1 MKDQNAI
8 RHMGRSIP
16 MREASPLLRG
26 QGTYVGDLRFPGM
39 LHAAVLRSPH
49 AHAQIRSI
57 DASGAV
63 AMAGVVR
70 VLTGE
75 DIREAIEPFPSS
87 FEFHPRPW
95 LEAIKPVLK
104 GPRARVLALGKVRYV
119 GEPVAMV
126 VAEDRYLAED
136 ALDGIAVDYEEL
148 PPLVDPEAALEPDAV
163 RVHEDAEDNVVFHF
177 SIAKGDVERAL
188 EDAPHRIRERLHHR
202 RHGGIPMEGRGVVA
216 TAEAKHRRLTVWS
229 STQVPHSVRRQIA
242 AQLGLA
248 EETIRVVAPHVGGGF
263 GPKVLVYPE
272 EVLVPFLALEL
283 GRPVQWV
290 EDRREHFVSTA
301 HARDQIHYVEVGFD
315 DDGRILGLKDRFLLD
330 NGAYNPMGLTD
341 AYNTSAHL
349 QGPYRIPS
357 LAVTGTCVATNK
369 VPNAPYRGAGRPEAV
384 FVMERCIDRIAG
396 ELGLDP
402 AEVRFRN
409 FVQPEEIP
417 YDAGVL
423 YRDGEPVRYDNG
435 DFPGTLRK
443 ALDACRYEEVRAGQ
457 KEAARYREARRDRQ
471 AARGGGALR
480 DADAAAGSSD
490 PMQEVQGALRDPD
503 AGHEGLR
510 DGQSPRDGRYPGV
523 GIGFYTEGTGVGSF
537 EGARVEVDSWGKLL
551 VSVGASGHGQG
562 HETVF
567 AQLTADLWGVTPED
581 VTVVGGDTDA
591 IRYGV
596 GTFASRSTVN
606 AGTAIHE
613 ASGRLKAKVFEL
625 AGHLLEANPDDLTT
639 RDGRVFVEER
649 PDHGVSLAELAGAA
663 VPGWATK
670 LPEGMEPRLEATY
683 YYVPQTVT
691 WAHAAHVAVVEVDA
705 DTGEVTLLDY
715 AVAHDSG
722 PAINPLF
729 VEGQVRGGVAQGI
742 GGALYEEFVYDE
754 LGQLLTGTFMDYL
767 LPSCGEVPAIKQVHL
782 ETPSPL
788 NPLGLKGIGE
798 GGAIAPPVAVA
809 NAVVD
814 ALRPLGGIEISETP
828 VTPERVLALIR
839 RHRIA

>member
-1 MKDQNAI
+1 MKDQGTI

-16 MREASPLLRG
+16 MREAEPLLRG
-26 QGTYVGDLRFPGM
+26 KGTYVSDLRLPGM

-49 AHAQIRSI
+49 AHARIQAI
-57 DASGAV
+57 DVSAAL
-63 AMAGVVR
+63 AMPGVVR

-75 DIREAIEPFPSS
+75 DIRDAIEPFPSS
-87 FEFHPRPW
+87 FEFHPAPW

-136 ALDGIAVDYEEL
+136 ALDGIVVDYEAL
-148 PPLVDPEAALEPDAV
+148 PPVVDPEAALEPDAV
-163 RVHEDAEDNVVFHF
+163 RIHEDAGDNVVFHF
-177 SIAKGDVERAL
+177 SIAKGNPDRAL
-188 EDAPHRIRERLHHR
+188 ADAPHRIKERLHHR

-216 TAEAKHRRLTVWS
+216 MAEVKPRRLTVWS

-242 AQLGLA
+242 GQLGMA
-248 EETIRVVAPHVGGGF
+248 EETVRVVAPHVGGGF

-272 EVLVPFLALEL
+272 EVLVPYLALEL
-283 GRPVQWV
+283 GRPVQWI
-290 EDRREHFVSTA
+290 EDRREHFISTA
-301 HARDQIHYVEVGFD
+301 HARDQIHYVELGFD
-315 DDGRILGLKDRFLLD
+315 GDGRILALKDRFLLD

-349 QGPYRIPS
+349 QGPYRIPN
-357 LAVTGTCVATNK
+357 LAVTGTCVSTNK

-396 ELGLDP
+396 ELDLDP

-409 FVQPEEIP
+409 LVQPEEIP
-417 YDAGVL
+417 YDAGIL
-423 YRDGEPVRYDNG
+423 YRDGQPVRYDNG
-435 DFPGTLRK
+435 DFPATLAK
-443 ALDACRYEEVRAGQ
+443 AMEACGYHEVRTRQ
-457 KEAARYREARRDRQ
+457 NDAAKDREAVRNGRTTREGDTGTDADVQRERIVRRDGK
-471 AARGGGALR
+471 A
-480 DADAAAGSSD
+480 
-490 PMQEVQGALRDPD
+490 
-503 AGHEGLR
+503 
-510 DGQSPRDGRYPGV
+510 PRDGRYIGV

-537 EGARVEVDSWGKLL
+537 EGARVEVDSSGKLL

-567 AQLTADLWGVTPED
+567 SQLTADLWGVTPED

-613 ASGRLKAKVFEL
+613 ATRRLKTKVFEL

-639 RDGRVFVEER
+639 RDGRVFVAER
-649 PDHGVSLAELAGAA
+649 PDRGVSLAELAAAA

-670 LPEGMEPRLEATY
+670 LPEGMEPNLEATY

-705 DTGEVTLLDY
+705 GTGEVKLLDY

-754 LGQLLTGTFMDYL
+754 MGQLLTGTFLDYL
-767 LPSCGEVPAIKQVHL
+767 MPTCGEVPAIKQVHL

-814 ALRPLGGIEISETP
+814 ALRPLGGIQISETP

-839 RHRIA
+839 RHRNG

>member
-1 MKDQNAI
+1 
-8 RHMGRSIP
+8 MGRSIP
-16 MREASPLLRG
+16 MREAEPLLRG
-26 QGTYVGDLRFPGM
+26 HGTYVSDLRLPGM

-49 AHAQIRSI
+49 AHARIRGI
-57 DASGAV
+57 DTSAALT
-63 AMAGVVR
+63 MPGVVR
-70 VLTGE
+70 VLAGE
-75 DIREAIEPFPSS
+75 DIRDAIEPFPSS
-87 FEFHPRPW
+87 FEFHPPPW
-95 LEAIKPVLK
+95 LDAVKPVLK
-104 GPRARVLALGKVRYV
+104 GPRARVLALGKVHYV

-126 VAEDRYLAED
+126 VAEDRYRAED
-136 ALDGIAVDYEEL
+136 ALDGIAVDYEPL
-148 PPLVDPEAALEPDAV
+148 PPVVDPEAALEPDAGL
-163 RVHEDAEDNVVFHF
+163 VHDDAGDNVVFRF

-188 EDAPHRIRERLHHR
+188 ENAPHRIEERLHHR
-202 RHGGIPMEGRGVVA
+202 RHGGVPMEGRGVLA
-216 TAEAKHRRLTVWS
+216 TVEVKPRRLTVWS

-272 EVLVPFLALEL
+272 EVLVPYLSLEL
-283 GRPVQWV
+283 GRPVQWI
-290 EDRREHFVSTA
+290 EDRREHFISTA
-301 HARDQIHYVEVGFD
+301 HARDQIHYVELAFD
-315 DDGRILGLKDRFLLD
+315 EDGRILALKDRFLLD

-417 YDAGVL
+417 YDAGIL

-435 DFPGTLRK
+435 DFPATLTK
-443 ALDACRYEEVRAGQ
+443 AMDACRYRDVRARQ
-457 KEAARYREARRDRQ
+457 QEAQR
-471 AARGGGALR
+471 
-480 DADAAAGSSD
+480 AG
-490 PMQEVQGALRDPD
+490 R
-503 AGHEGLR
+503 HI
-510 DGQSPRDGRYPGV
+510 GV

-537 EGARVEVDSWGKLL
+537 EGARVEVDSSGKLL

-567 AQLTADLWGVTPED
+567 AQLAADLWGVTPED

-591 IRYGV
+591 IRYGC

-613 ASGRLKAKVFEL
+613 ATRRLKEKVFEL

-639 RDGRVFVEER
+639 RGGRVFVEER

-663 VPGWATK
+663 VPGWASR
-670 LPEGMEPRLEATY
+670 LPEGMEPNLEASY

-691 WAHAAHVAVVEVDA
+691 WANAAHLAVVEVDSG
-705 DTGEVTLLDY
+705 TGEVRLLDY

-754 LGQLLTGTFMDYL
+754 LGQLLTGTLLDYL
-767 LPSCGEVPAIKQVHL
+767 LPGCGEIPNIRQVHL

-798 GGAIAPPVAVA
+798 GGAIAPPVAIA

-814 ALRPLGGIEISETP
+814 ALRPLGVEISETP
-828 VTPERVLALIR
+828 VTPERLLALIR
-839 RHRIA
+839 GQRTR

>member
-1 MKDQNAI
+1 
-8 RHMGRSIP
+8 MGRSIP
-16 MREASPLLRG
+16 MREAEPLLRG
-26 QGTYVGDLRFPGM
+26 QGTYVSDLRFPGM

-49 AHAQIRSI
+49 AHARIRGI
-57 DASGAV
+57 DVGTALT
-63 AMAGVVR
+63 MPGVVR
-70 VLTGE
+70 VLAGE
-75 DIREAIEPFPSS
+75 DVRDAIEPFPSS
-87 FEFHPRPW
+87 FEFHPPPW
-95 LEAIKPVLK
+95 LDAVKPVLK
-104 GPRARVLALGKVRYV
+104 GPRARVLALGKVHYV
-119 GEPVAMV
+119 GEPVAV
-126 VAEDRYLAED
+126 AVAEDRYRAED
-136 ALDGIAVDYEEL
+136 ALDGIAVDYETL
-148 PPLVDPEAALEPDAV
+148 PPVVDPEAALEPDAV
-163 RVHEDAEDNVVFHF
+163 RVHDDAGDNVVFRF
-177 SIAKGDVERAL
+177 SIAKGDVDRAF
-188 EDAPHRIRERLHHR
+188 ETAPHRIEERLHHR
-202 RHGGIPMEGRGVVA
+202 RHSGVPMEGRGVLA
-216 TAEAKHRRLTVWS
+216 MAEVKPRRLTVWS

-242 AQLGLA
+242 SQLGLA

-272 EVLVPFLALEL
+272 EVLAPYLALEL
-283 GRPVQWV
+283 GRPVQWI
-290 EDRREHFVSTA
+290 EDRREHFISTA
-301 HARDQIHYVEVGFD
+301 HARDQIHYVDLAFD
-315 DDGRILGLKDRFLLD
+315 EDGRILALKDRFLLD

-369 VPNAPYRGAGRPEAV
+369 VPNAPYRGAGRPEAA

-409 FVQPEEIP
+409 FVRPEEIP
-417 YDAGVL
+417 YDAGIL
-423 YRDGEPVRYDNG
+423 YRDGEPVCYDNG
-435 DFPGTLRK
+435 DFPATLTK
-443 ALDACRYEEVRAGQ
+443 AMDACRYHDVRARQ
-457 KEAARYREARRDRQ
+457 KEAQR
-471 AARGGGALR
+471 
-480 DADAAAGSSD
+480 AG
-490 PMQEVQGALRDPD
+490 R
-503 AGHEGLR
+503 HI
-510 DGQSPRDGRYPGV
+510 GV
-523 GIGFYTEGTGVGSF
+523 GIGCYTEGTGVGSF
-537 EGARVEVDSWGKLL
+537 EGARVEVDSSGKLL

-567 AQLTADLWGVTPED
+567 AQLAADLWGVTPED

-591 IRYGV
+591 IRYGC

-613 ASGRLKAKVFEL
+613 ATRRLKGKVFEL

-663 VPGWATK
+663 VPGWASR
-670 LPEGMEPRLEATY
+670 LPEGMEPNLEASY

-691 WAHAAHVAVVEVDA
+691 WANAAHVAVVEVDPG
-705 DTGEVTLLDY
+705 TGEVKILDY

-754 LGQLLTGTFMDYL
+754 LGQLLTGTFLDYL
-767 LPSCGEVPAIKQVHL
+767 LPGCDEVPNIRQVHL

-814 ALRPLGGIEISETP
+814 ALRPLGGVEVSETP

-839 RHRIA
+839 RHRAGQGRRSGRRLAVAVPPC

>member
-1 MKDQNAI
+1 MKDQGVK

-16 MREASPLLRG
+16 MREAEPLLRG
-26 QGTYVGDLRFPGM
+26 HGTYVSDLRFPGM
-39 LHAAVLRSPH
+39 FHAAVLRSPH
-49 AHAQIRSI
+49 AHARITNI
-57 DASGAV
+57 DVSGAL
-63 AMAGVVR
+63 AMPGVVR

-75 DIREAIEPFPSS
+75 DIRDAIAPFPPS
-87 FEFHPRPW
+87 FEFHPPPW

-104 GPRARVLALGKVRYV
+104 GPRARVLALGKVHYV

-136 ALDGIAVDYEEL
+136 ALDGIAVDYEAL
-148 PPLVDPEAALEPDAV
+148 PPVVDPEAALEPDAV
-163 RVHEDAEDNVVFHF
+163 RVHEDADDNVVFHF
-177 SIAKGDVERAL
+177 DIAKGDVERAL
-188 EDAPHRIRERLHHR
+188 ETAPHRIEERLHHR
-202 RHGGIPMEGRGVVA
+202 RHGGVPMEGRGVVA
-216 TAEAKHRRLTVWS
+216 TAEVKPRRLTVWS

-248 EETIRVVAPHVGGGF
+248 EEGIRVVAPHVGGGF
-263 GPKVLVYPE
+263 GPKVVVYPE
-272 EVLVPFLALEL
+272 EILVPYLALEL
-283 GRPVQWV
+283 GRAVQWI
-290 EDRREHFVSTA
+290 EDRREHFISTA
-301 HARDQIHYVEVGFD
+301 HARDQIHYVELAFD
-315 DDGRILGLKDRFLLD
+315 DDGHILALKDRFLLD

-349 QGPYRIPS
+349 QGPYRIPN

-409 FVQPEEIP
+409 FVQPEDIP
-417 YDAGVL
+417 YDAGIL
-423 YRDGEPVRYDNG
+423 YRDGERVCYDNG
-435 DFPGTLRK
+435 DFPDTLAK
-443 ALDACRYEEVRAGQ
+443 AMEACRYHDVRARQ
-457 KEAARYREARRDRQ
+457 KEARRAEADH
-471 AARGGGALR
+471 A
-480 DADAAAGSSD
+480 
-490 PMQEVQGALRDPD
+490 
-503 AGHEGLR
+503 
-510 DGQSPRDGRYPGV
+510 GRYIGV

-537 EGARVEVDSWGKLL
+537 EGARVEVDSSGKLL

-591 IRYGV
+591 IRYGC

-613 ASGRLKAKVFEL
+613 ATQRLKAKVFEL

-663 VPGWATK
+663 VPGWASRM
-670 LPEGMEPRLEATY
+670 PEGMEPNLEASY
-683 YYVPQTVT
+683 YYVPKTVT
-691 WAHAAHVAVVEVDA
+691 WANAAHVAVVEVD
-705 DTGEVTLLDY
+705 TGTGQVKLLDY

-742 GGALYEEFVYDE
+742 GGALYEEFVYDDM
-754 LGQLLTGTFMDYL
+754 GQLLTGTFLDYL
-767 LPSCGEVPAIKQVHL
+767 MPTCGEVPNIRQVHL

-839 RHRIA
+839 RRRTD

>member
-1 MKDQNAI
+1 MKDRGSM

-16 MREASPLLRG
+16 MREAEPLLRG
-26 QGTYVGDLRFPGM
+26 RGTYVGDLRFPGM

-49 AHAQIRSI
+49 AHASIRAV
-57 DASGAV
+57 DASAAL
-63 AMAGVVR
+63 AMPGVVR

-75 DIREAIEPFPSS
+75 DIREAIEPFPPS
-87 FEFHPRPW
+87 FEFHPAPW
-95 LEAIKPVLK
+95 LQAIRPVLK

-119 GEPVAMV
+119 GEPVAIV
-126 VAEDRYLAED
+126 VAEDRYAAED
-136 ALDGIAVDYEEL
+136 ALDGIAVDYEEI
-148 PPLVDPEAALEPDAV
+148 PPVVDPEAALEPDAV
-163 RVHEDAEDNVVFHF
+163 RIHEDADDNVVFHF

-188 EDAPHRIRERLHHR
+188 QDAPRRIEERLHHR

-216 TAEAKHRRLTVWS
+216 MAEVKPRRLTVWS

-242 AQLGLA
+242 AQLGMT

-272 EVLVPFLALEL
+272 EVLVPYLALEL
-283 GRPVQWV
+283 GRPVQWI
-290 EDRREHFVSTA
+290 EDRREHFISTA
-301 HARDQIHYVEVGFD
+301 HARDQIHYVELGFD
-315 DDGRILGLKDRFLLD
+315 DDGRILALKDRFLLD

-349 QGPYRIPS
+349 QGPYRVPS

-396 ELGLDP
+396 ELDLDP

-423 YRDGEPVRYDNG
+423 YRDGMPVRYDNG
-435 DFPGTLRK
+435 DFPDTLRR
-443 ALDACRYEEVRAGQ
+443 ALEACRYQDVRARQ
-457 KEAARYREARRDRQ
+457 KEAAGDAMAGHDAEAGRD
-471 AARGGGALR
+471 GGA
-480 DADAAAGSSD
+480 
-490 PMQEVQGALRDPD
+490 QG
-503 AGHEGLR
+503 
-510 DGQSPRDGRYPGV
+510 DGRYVGA

-537 EGARVEVDSWGKLL
+537 EGARVEVDSSGKLL

-567 AQLTADLWGVTPED
+567 AQLTADLWSVSPED

-613 ASGRLKAKVFEL
+613 ATRRLKDKVFEL

-639 RDGRVFVEER
+639 RDGRVFVAER
-649 PDHGVSLAELAGAA
+649 PDRGVSLAELAVAA
-663 VPGWATK
+663 VPGWASK
-670 LPEGMEPRLEATY
+670 LPEGMDPRLEATY

-705 DTGEVTLLDY
+705 GTGEVKLLDY

-754 LGQLLTGTFMDYL
+754 LGQLLTGTFLDYL
-767 LPSCGEVPAIKQVHL
+767 LPSCGEVPDIRQVHL

-814 ALRPLGGIEISETP
+814 ALRPLGGIQISETP

-839 RHRIA
+839 KNRTG

>member
-1 MKDQNAI
+1 MKDPGAR

-16 MREASPLLRG
+16 MREAEPLLRG
-26 QGTYVGDLRFPGM
+26 HGTYVSDLRLPGM

-49 AHAQIRSI
+49 AHARIRGI
-57 DASGAV
+57 DTSTALT
-63 AMAGVVR
+63 MPGVVR
-70 VLTGE
+70 VLAGE
-75 DIREAIEPFPSS
+75 DIRDAIEPFPSS
-87 FEFHPRPW
+87 FEFHPPPW
-95 LEAIKPVLK
+95 LDAVKPVLK
-104 GPRARVLALGKVRYV
+104 GPRARVLALGKVHYV

-126 VAEDRYLAED
+126 VAEDRYRAED
-136 ALDGIAVDYEEL
+136 ALDGIAVDYEPL
-148 PPLVDPEAALEPDAV
+148 PPVVDPEAALEPDAGL
-163 RVHEDAEDNVVFHF
+163 VHDDAGDNVVFRF

-188 EDAPHRIRERLHHR
+188 ENAPHRIEERLHHR
-202 RHGGIPMEGRGVVA
+202 RHGGVPMEGRGVLA
-216 TAEAKHRRLTVWS
+216 TVEVKPRRLTVWS
-229 STQVPHSVRRQIA
+229 STQVPHSVRRQVA

-272 EVLVPFLALEL
+272 EVLVPYLALEL
-283 GRPVQWV
+283 GRPVQWI
-290 EDRREHFVSTA
+290 EDRREHFISTA
-301 HARDQIHYVEVGFD
+301 HARDQIHYVELAFD
-315 DDGRILGLKDRFLLD
+315 DDGRILALKDRFLLD

-417 YDAGVL
+417 YDAGIL

-435 DFPGTLRK
+435 DFPATLTK
-443 ALDACRYEEVRAGQ
+443 AMDACRYRDVRARQ
-457 KEAARYREARRDRQ
+457 QEAQR
-471 AARGGGALR
+471 
-480 DADAAAGSSD
+480 AG
-490 PMQEVQGALRDPD
+490 R
-503 AGHEGLR
+503 HI
-510 DGQSPRDGRYPGV
+510 GV

-537 EGARVEVDSWGKLL
+537 EGARVEVDSSGKLL

-567 AQLTADLWGVTPED
+567 AQLAADLWGVTPED

-591 IRYGV
+591 IRYGC

-613 ASGRLKAKVFEL
+613 ATRRLKEKVFEL
-625 AGHLLEANPDDLTT
+625 AGHLLEANPDDLIT
-639 RDGRVFVEER
+639 RGGRVFVEER

-663 VPGWATK
+663 VPGWASR
-670 LPEGMEPRLEATY
+670 LPEGMEPNLEASY

-691 WAHAAHVAVVEVDA
+691 WANAAHVAVVEVDSG
-705 DTGEVTLLDY
+705 TGEVRLLDY

-754 LGQLLTGTFMDYL
+754 LGQLLTGTLLDYL
-767 LPSCGEVPAIKQVHL
+767 LPGCGEIPNIRQVHL

-798 GGAIAPPVAVA
+798 GGAIAPPVAIA

-814 ALRPLGGIEISETP
+814 ALRPLGVEISETP
-828 VTPERVLALIR
+828 VTPERLLALIR
-839 RHRIA
+839 GRRTR

>member
-16 MREASPLLRG
+16 MREAEPLLRG
-26 QGTYVGDLRFPGM
+26 RGTYVSDLRFPGM

-49 AHAQIRSI
+49 AHARIR
-57 DASGAV
+57 AV
-63 AMAGVVR
+63 DVSAALAMPGVVR

-75 DIREAIEPFPSS
+75 DVRDAIEPFPSS

-95 LEAIKPVLK
+95 LQAIKPVLK
-104 GPRARVLALGKVRYV
+104 GPRARVLALDKVVYV
-119 GEPVAMV
+119 GEPVAVV
-126 VAEDRYLAED
+126 VAEDRYRAED
-136 ALDGIAVDYEEL
+136 ALDGIAVDYDEL
-148 PPLVDPEAALEPDAV
+148 PPVADPEAALAPDAV
-163 RVHEDAEDNVVFHF
+163 RVHDDAGDNAVFHF
-177 SIAKGDVERAL
+177 SIAKGDVDRAF
-188 EDAPHRIRERLHHR
+188 ETAPHRIEERLHHR

-216 TAEAKHRRLTVWS
+216 TAEARPRRLTVWS

-263 GPKVLVYPE
+263 GPKVLVYHE
-272 EVLVPFLALEL
+272 EILVPWLALEL
-283 GRPVQWV
+283 GRPVQWI
-290 EDRREHFVSTA
+290 EDRREHFISTA
-301 HARDQIHYVEVGFD
+301 HARDQIHYVEAAFD
-315 DDGRILGLKDRFLLD
+315 HDGRILGVRDRFLLD

-341 AYNTSAHL
+341 AYNTAAHL

-396 ELGLDP
+396 ELDLDP

-409 FVQPEEIP
+409 FVQPEDIP

-435 DFPGTLRK
+435 DFPATLAK
-443 ALDACRYEEVRAGQ
+443 ALDACGYQEVRARQ
-457 KEAARYREARRDRQ
+457 QEAARNPEAARAGEAVRHGETPRYGETARDRN
-471 AARGGGALR
+471 AAQDGE
-480 DADAAAGSSD
+480 AA
-490 PMQEVQGALRDPD
+490 Q
-503 AGHEGLR
+503 
-510 DGQSPRDGRYPGV
+510 DGRYLGV

-537 EGARVEVDSWGKLL
+537 EGARVEVDSSGRLR

-567 AQLTADLWGVTPED
+567 AQITADLWGIAPED

-613 ASGRLKAKVFEL
+613 ATRRLKEKVFEL

-649 PDHGVSLAELAGAA
+649 PDRGVSLAELAGAA
-663 VPGWATK
+663 VPGWASK
-670 LPEGMEPRLEATY
+670 LPEDMEPRLEATY

-705 DTGEVTLLDY
+705 GTGEVKLLDY

-722 PAINPLF
+722 PAVNPLF

-814 ALRPLGGIEISETP
+814 ALRPLGRIEISETP

-839 RHRIA
+839 KHRGTA

>member
-1 MKDQNAI
+1 MKDQGAT

-16 MREASPLLRG
+16 MREAEPLLRG
-26 QGTYVGDLRFPGM
+26 RGTYVGDLRLPGM

-49 AHAQIRSI
+49 AHAGIRAV
-57 DASGAV
+57 DASSAL
-63 AMAGVVR
+63 ATPGVVR

-75 DIREAIEPFPSS
+75 DIREAIEPFPPS
-87 FEFHPRPW
+87 FEFHPAPW
-95 LEAIKPVLK
+95 LQAIKPVLK

-126 VAEDRYLAED
+126 VAEDRYVAED
-136 ALDGIAVDYEEL
+136 ALDGIAVEYEEL
-148 PPLVDPEAALEPDAV
+148 PPVVDPEAALEPDAV
-163 RVHEDAEDNVVFHF
+163 RIHEDADDNVVFHF

-188 EDAPHRIRERLHHR
+188 ENAPHRIEERLHHR

-216 TAEAKHRRLTVWS
+216 MAEVKPRRLTVWS

-242 AQLGLA
+242 VQLGMA

-263 GPKVLVYPE
+263 GPKVLVYHE
-272 EVLVPFLALEL
+272 EVLVPYLALEL
-283 GRPVQWV
+283 GRPVQWI
-290 EDRREHFVSTA
+290 EDRREHFISTA
-301 HARDQIHYVEVGFD
+301 HARDQIHYVELGFD

-349 QGPYRIPS
+349 QGPYRVPS

-423 YRDGEPVRYDNG
+423 YRDGMPVRYDNG
-435 DFPGTLRK
+435 DFPGTLAK
-443 ALDACRYEEVRAGQ
+443 ALDTCRYDQVRARQ
-457 KEAARYREARRDRQ
+457 EEAARDREDAR
-471 AARGGGALR
+471 
-480 DADAAAGSSD
+480 AGE
-490 PMQEVQGALRDPD
+490 PA
-503 AGHEGLR
+503 
-510 DGQSPRDGRYPGV
+510 RDGRYVGV

-537 EGARVEVDSWGKLL
+537 EGARVEVDSSGKLL

-567 AQLTADLWGVTPED
+567 AQLTADLWGVSPED

-613 ASGRLKAKVFEL
+613 ATRRLKDKVFEL

-639 RDGRVFVEER
+639 RDGRVFVAER
-649 PDHGVSLAELAGAA
+649 PDHGVSLVALAGAA
-663 VPGWATK
+663 VPGWASK
-670 LPEGMEPRLEATY
+670 LPEGMDPRLEATY

-705 DTGEVTLLDY
+705 GTGEVKLLDY

-754 LGQLLTGTFMDYL
+754 LGQLLTGTFLDYL
-767 LPSCGEVPAIKQVHL
+767 LPSCGEVPDIRQVHL

-828 VTPERVLALIR
+828 VTPERVLALLR
-839 RHRIA
+839 KHRGG

>member
-1 MKDQNAI
+1 MGMEAMKNQGVK

-16 MREASPLLRG
+16 MREAEPLLRG
-26 QGTYVGDLRFPGM
+26 RGTYVGDLRFPGM

-49 AHAQIRSI
+49 AHARIRAI
-57 DASGAV
+57 DPSAARAMPGV
-63 AMAGVVR
+63 AR
-70 VLTGE
+70 VLTGA
-75 DIREAIEPFPSS
+75 DVRDAIAPFPSS
-87 FEFHPRPW
+87 FEFHPPPW
-95 LEAIKPVLK
+95 LNAIKPVLK
-104 GPRARVLALGKVRYV
+104 GPRARVLALDKVRYV
-119 GEPVAMV
+119 GEPLAMV
-126 VAEDRYLAED
+126 VAEDRYRAED

-148 PPLVDPEAALEPDAV
+148 PPVVDPEAALAPDAV
-163 RVHEDAEDNVVFHF
+163 RIHENASDNVVFHF

-188 EDAPHRIRERLHHR
+188 ADAPHRITERLHHR

-216 TAEAKHRRLTVWS
+216 MAEVKPRRLTVWS

-242 AQLGLA
+242 SQLGLA
-248 EETIRVVAPHVGGGF
+248 EEMIRVVAPHVGGGF
-263 GPKVLVYPE
+263 GPKVVVYPE
-272 EVLVPFLALEL
+272 EVLVPWLALEL
-283 GRPVQWV
+283 GRPVQWI
-290 EDRREHFVSTA
+290 EDRREHFISTA
-301 HARDQIHYVEVGFD
+301 HARDQIHDVELAFD
-315 DDGRILGLKDRFLLD
+315 GDGRILALRDRFLLD

-349 QGPYRIPS
+349 QGPYRVPN

-409 FVQPEEIP
+409 FVPPEEIP

-423 YRDGEPVRYDNG
+423 YRDGMPVRYDNG
-435 DFPGTLRK
+435 DFPATLRK
-443 ALDACRYEEVRAGQ
+443 ALEACRYDHVRAMQ
-457 KEAARYREARRDRQ
+457 KEA
-471 AARGGGALR
+471 
-480 DADAAAGSSD
+480 
-490 PMQEVQGALRDPD
+490 
-503 AGHEGLR
+503 
-510 DGQSPRDGRYPGV
+510 PRDNRCVGV
-523 GIGFYTEGTGVGSF
+523 GIGCYTEGTGVGSF
-537 EGARVEVDSWGKLL
+537 EGARVEVDSSGKLR

-567 AQLTADLWGVTPED
+567 AQLTADLWGVAPED
-581 VTVVGGDTDA
+581 VTVIGGDTGA
-591 IRYGV
+591 IRYGC

-613 ASGRLKAKVFEL
+613 ATRRLKAKVFEL
-625 AGHLLEANPDDLTT
+625 AGHLLEANPDDLAT
-639 RDGRVFVEER
+639 RDGRVFVAER

-663 VPGWATK
+663 VPGWASRM
-670 LPEGMEPRLEATY
+670 PEGMEPNLEASH
-683 YYVPQTVT
+683 YYVPDTVT

-705 DTGEVTLLDY
+705 GTGEVKLLDY

-742 GGALYEEFVYDE
+742 GGALYEEFVYDD
-754 LGQLLTGTFMDYL
+754 LGQLLTGTFLDYL
-767 LPSCGEVPAIKQVHL
+767 MPTCGEVPAIKQVHI

-814 ALRPLGGIEISETP
+814 ALRPIARIEISETP

-839 RHRIA
+839 RQRG

>member
-1 MKDQNAI
+1 MKDQGAR

-16 MREASPLLRG
+16 MREAEPLLRG
-26 QGTYVGDLRFPGM
+26 QGTYVSDLRFPGM

-49 AHAQIRSI
+49 AHARIRSI
-57 DASGAV
+57 DLDTART
-63 AMAGVVR
+63 MPGVVR
-70 VLTGE
+70 VLAGE
-75 DIREAIEPFPSS
+75 DIRDAIKPFPSS
-87 FEFHPRPW
+87 FEFHPPPW
-95 LEAIKPVLK
+95 LDAVKPVLK
-104 GPRARVLALGKVRYV
+104 GPRARVLALGKVHYV

-126 VAEDRYLAED
+126 VAEDRYRAED
-136 ALDGIAVDYEEL
+136 ALDGIAVDYEAL
-148 PPLVDPEAALEPDAV
+148 PPVVDPEAALAPDAV
-163 RVHEDAEDNVVFHF
+163 RVHEDAGDNVVFHF
-177 SIAKGDVERAL
+177 GIAKGNVESAF
-188 EDAPHRIRERLHHR
+188 ENAPHRIEERLHHR
-202 RHGGIPMEGRGVVA
+202 RHGGIPMEGRGA
-216 TAEAKHRRLTVWS
+216 LAMAEVKPRRLTVWS

-242 AQLGLA
+242 SQLGLA

-272 EVLVPFLALEL
+272 EVLVPYLALEL
-283 GRPVQWV
+283 GRPVQWI
-290 EDRREHFVSTA
+290 EDRREHFISTA
-301 HARDQIHYVEVGFD
+301 HARDQIHYVELGFD
-315 DDGRILGLKDRFLLD
+315 DDGRILALKDRFLLD

-349 QGPYRIPS
+349 QGPYRIPN

-417 YDAGVL
+417 YDAGIL
-423 YRDGEPVRYDNG
+423 YRDGERVRYDNG
-435 DFPGTLRK
+435 DFPATLTK
-443 ALDACRYEEVRAGQ
+443 AMDACRYHEVRARQ
-457 KEAARYREARRDRQ
+457 KQVTRDREADPIGDS
-471 AARGGGALR
+471 AR
-480 DADAAAGSSD
+480 AGRH
-490 PMQEVQGALRDPD
+490 V
-503 AGHEGLR
+503 
-510 DGQSPRDGRYPGV
+510 GV
-523 GIGFYTEGTGVGSF
+523 GIGCYTEGTGVGSF
-537 EGARVEVDSWGKLL
+537 EGARVEVDSSGKLR

-567 AQLTADLWGVTPED
+567 AQLAADLWGVAPED

-591 IRYGV
+591 IRYGC

-613 ASGRLKAKVFEL
+613 ATRRLKEKVFEL
-625 AGHLLEANPDDLTT
+625 AGHLLEANPDDLIT

-663 VPGWATK
+663 VPGWASR
-670 LPEGMEPRLEATY
+670 LPEGMEPDLEASY

-691 WAHAAHVAVVEVDA
+691 WAHAAHIAVVEVDA
-705 DTGEVTLLDY
+705 DTGEVGLLDY

-754 LGQLLTGTFMDYL
+754 LGQLLTGTFLDYL
-767 LPSCGEVPAIKQVHL
+767 LPGCGEVPNIRQVHL

-814 ALRPLGGIEISETP
+814 ALRHLEVEVTETP
-828 VTPERVLALIR
+828 LSPDRIRQLIR
-839 RHRIA
+839 QRRAR

>member
-1 MKDQNAI
+1 MRDPDAI

-16 MREASPLLRG
+16 MREAEPLLRG
-26 QGTYVGDLRFPGM
+26 RGTYVGDLRLPGM

-49 AHAQIRSI
+49 AHARIRAI
-57 DASGAV
+57 DTSGAL
-63 AMAGVVR
+63 AMPGVVR

-75 DIREAIEPFPSS
+75 DIREAIEPFPPS
-87 FEFHPRPW
+87 FEFHPAPW
-95 LEAIKPVLK
+95 LQAIKPVLK

-119 GEPVAMV
+119 GEPVAIV

-136 ALDGIAVDYEEL
+136 ALDGVAVDYEEL
-148 PPLVDPEAALEPDAV
+148 PTVVDPEAALEPDAV
-163 RVHEDAEDNVVFHF
+163 RVHEDADDNVVFHF

-188 EDAPHRIRERLHHR
+188 ENAPHRIEERLHHR

-216 TAEAKHRRLTVWS
+216 MAEVKPRRLTVWS

-242 AQLGLA
+242 VQLGMT

-272 EVLVPFLALEL
+272 EVLVPYLALEL
-283 GRPVQWV
+283 GRPVQWI
-290 EDRREHFVSTA
+290 EDRREHFISTA
-301 HARDQIHYVEVGFD
+301 HARDQIHYVELGFD

-349 QGPYRIPS
+349 QGPYRVPS

-423 YRDGEPVRYDNG
+423 YRDGMPVRYDNG
-435 DFPGTLRK
+435 DFPGTLHK
-443 ALDACRYEEVRAGQ
+443 ALEACRYQDVRTRQ
-457 KEAARYREARRDRQ
+457 KEALRE
-471 AARGGGALR
+471 
-480 DADAAAGSSD
+480 
-490 PMQEVQGALRDPD
+490 
-503 AGHEGLR
+503 
-510 DGQSPRDGRYPGV
+510 GRYIGA

-537 EGARVEVDSWGKLL
+537 EGARVEVDSSGKLL

-567 AQLTADLWGVTPED
+567 AQLTADLWGVAPED

-613 ASGRLKAKVFEL
+613 ATRRLKGKVFEL

-639 RDGRVFVEER
+639 RGGRVFVAER
-649 PDHGVSLAELAGAA
+649 PDHGVSLAALAGAA
-663 VPGWATK
+663 VPGWASK
-670 LPEGMEPRLEATY
+670 LPEGMDPRLEATY

-705 DTGEVTLLDY
+705 GTGEVTLLDY

-754 LGQLLTGTFMDYL
+754 LGQLLTGTFLDYL
-767 LPSCGEVPAIKQVHL
+767 LPSCGEVPDIRQVHL

-839 RHRIA
+839 QNRAG

>member
-1 MKDQNAI
+1 MKDQGAM

-16 MREASPLLRG
+16 MREAEPLLRG

-49 AHAQIRSI
+49 AHARIRAI
-57 DASGAV
+57 DVSAALV
-63 AMAGVVR
+63 MPGVVR
-70 VLTGE
+70 VLTGA
-75 DIREAIEPFPSS
+75 DVRDAIAPFPSS
-87 FEFHPRPW
+87 FEFHPPPW
-95 LEAIKPVLK
+95 LNAIKPVLK
-104 GPRARVLALGKVRYV
+104 GPRARVLALDKVRYV

-126 VAEDRYLAED
+126 VAEDRYRAED

-148 PPLVDPEAALEPDAV
+148 PPVVDPEAALEPDAV
-163 RVHEDAEDNVVFHF
+163 RIHDDADDNVVFHF
-177 SIAKGDVERAL
+177 SIAKGDVDRAL
-188 EDAPHRIRERLHHR
+188 ADAPHRIEERLHHR

-216 TAEAKHRRLTVWS
+216 NAEVKPRGLTVWS

-242 AQLGLA
+242 SQLGLA
-248 EETIRVVAPHVGGGF
+248 EEIIRVVAPHVGGGF
-263 GPKVLVYPE
+263 GPKVVVYPE
-272 EVLVPFLALEL
+272 EVLVPYLALEL
-283 GRPVQWV
+283 GRPVQWI
-290 EDRREHFVSTA
+290 EDRREHFISTA
-301 HARDQIHYVEVGFD
+301 HARDQIHYVELAFD
-315 DDGRILGLKDRFLLD
+315 GDGRILALKDRFLLD

-349 QGPYRIPS
+349 QGPYRVPN

-384 FVMERCIDRIAG
+384 FVMERCIDRIAA
-396 ELGLDP
+396 ELDLDP

-417 YDAGVL
+417 YDAGIL
-423 YRDGEPVRYDNG
+423 YRDGMPVRYDNG
-435 DFPGTLRK
+435 DFPATLRK
-443 ALDACRYEEVRAGQ
+443 ALDACRYEEVRAIQ
-457 KEAARYREARRDRQ
+457 KEAARGGEAPTNAK
-471 AARGGGALR
+471 AAPERVNAR
-480 DADAAAGSSD
+480 DAKAASERANADDAEAAT
-490 PMQEVQGALRDPD
+490 ER
-503 AGHEGLR
+503 EGFR
-510 DGQSPRDGRYPGV
+510 DGEAPRDSRYVGV

-537 EGARVEVDSWGKLL
+537 EGARVEVDSSGKLL

-567 AQLTADLWGVTPED
+567 SQLTADLWGVAPED
-581 VTVVGGDTDA
+581 VTVVGGDTAA
-591 IRYGV
+591 IRYGC

-613 ASGRLKAKVFEL
+613 ATRRLKAKVFEL

-639 RDGRVFVEER
+639 RDGRVFVAER
-649 PDHGVSLAELAGAA
+649 PDRGLSLAELAGAA
-663 VPGWATK
+663 VPGWASRM
-670 LPEGMEPRLEATY
+670 PEGMEPSLEASY

-691 WAHAAHVAVVEVDA
+691 WAHAAHVVVVEVDA
-705 DTGEVTLLDY
+705 GTGEVELLDY

-742 GGALYEEFVYDE
+742 GGALYEEFVYDD

-767 LPSCGEVPAIKQVHL
+767 MPTCGEIPAIKQVHL

-814 ALRPLGGIEISETP
+814 ALRPVARVEISETP

-839 RHRIA
+839 GHRD

>member
-1 MKDQNAI
+1 MKDHGAR

-16 MREASPLLRG
+16 MREAEPLLRG
-26 QGTYVGDLRFPGM
+26 RGTYVGDLRLPGM

-49 AHAQIRSI
+49 AHATIRNI
-57 DASGAV
+57 DVSGAL
-63 AMAGVVR
+63 AAPGVVR
-70 VLTGE
+70 VLAGE
-75 DIREAIEPFPSS
+75 DVRDAIEPFPSS

-95 LEAIKPVLK
+95 LQAIKPVLK

-126 VAEDRYLAED
+126 AAEDRYRAED
-136 ALDGIAVDYEEL
+136 ALDAIAVDYEEL
-148 PPLVDPEAALEPDAV
+148 PPVVDPEAALEPDAV
-163 RVHEDAEDNVVFHF
+163 RIHEDAGDNVVFHF

-188 EDAPHRIRERLHHR
+188 EEAPHRIEERLHHR

-216 TAEAKHRRLTVWS
+216 MAEVKPRRLTVWS

-248 EETIRVVAPHVGGGF
+248 EEAVRVVAPHVGGGF
-263 GPKVLVYPE
+263 GPKVVVYPE
-272 EVLVPFLALEL
+272 EVLVPYLALEL

-301 HARDQIHYVEVGFD
+301 HARDQVHYVELGFD
-315 DDGRILGLKDRFLLD
+315 GDGRILGLRDRFLLD

-349 QGPYRIPS
+349 QGPYRIPN

-435 DFPGTLRK
+435 DFPATLTK
-443 ALDACRYEEVRAGQ
+443 ALDACRYQEVRSRQKAARGREAAGDPEVGRDP
-457 KEAARYREARRDRQ
+457 EAARDREPR
-471 AARGGGALR
+471 
-480 DADAAAGSSD
+480 
-490 PMQEVQGALRDPD
+490 
-503 AGHEGLR
+503 
-510 DGQSPRDGRYPGV
+510 RDGRYIGA

-537 EGARVEVDSWGKLL
+537 EGARVEVDSSGKLH

-567 AQLTADLWGVTPED
+567 SQLTADLWGVAPED

-613 ASGRLKAKVFEL
+613 ATRRLKAKVFEL
-625 AGHLLEANPDDLTT
+625 AGHLLEANPDDLAT

-649 PDHGVSLAELAGAA
+649 PDHGVTLAELAAAA
-663 VPGWATK
+663 VPGWASK
-670 LPEGMEPRLEATY
+670 LPEGMEPNLEATY
-683 YYVPQTVT
+683 YYVPRTVT

-705 DTGEVTLLDY
+705 GTGEVKLLDY

-722 PAINPLF
+722 PAVNPLF

-767 LPSCGEVPAIKQVHL
+767 LPSCGEVPDIRQVHL

-814 ALRPLGGIEISETP
+814 ALRPLGGIEVSETP
-828 VTPERVLALIR
+828 VTPDRVLALIR
-839 RHRIA
+839 KQRTA

>member
-1 MKDQNAI
+1 
-8 RHMGRSIP
+8 MGRSIP
-16 MREASPLLRG
+16 MREAEPLLRG
-26 QGTYVGDLRFPGM
+26 RGTYVGDLRFPGM

-49 AHAQIRSI
+49 AHASIRAV
-57 DASGAV
+57 DASAAL
-63 AMAGVVR
+63 AMPGVVR

-75 DIREAIEPFPSS
+75 DIREAIEPFPPS
-87 FEFHPRPW
+87 FEFHPAPW
-95 LEAIKPVLK
+95 LQAIRPVLK

-119 GEPVAMV
+119 GEPVAIV
-126 VAEDRYLAED
+126 VAEDRYAAED
-136 ALDGIAVDYEEL
+136 ALDGIAVDYEEI
-148 PPLVDPEAALEPDAV
+148 PPVVDPEAALEPDAV
-163 RVHEDAEDNVVFHF
+163 RIHEDADDNVVFHF

-188 EDAPHRIRERLHHR
+188 QDAPRRIEERLHHR

-216 TAEAKHRRLTVWS
+216 MAEVKPRRLTVWS

-242 AQLGLA
+242 AQLGMT

-272 EVLVPFLALEL
+272 EVLVPYLALEL
-283 GRPVQWV
+283 GRPVQWI
-290 EDRREHFVSTA
+290 EDRREHFISTA
-301 HARDQIHYVEVGFD
+301 HARDQIHYVELGFD
-315 DDGRILGLKDRFLLD
+315 DDGRILALKDRFLLD

-349 QGPYRIPS
+349 QGPYRVPS

-396 ELGLDP
+396 ELDLDP

-423 YRDGEPVRYDNG
+423 YRDGMPVRYDNG
-435 DFPGTLRK
+435 DFPDTLRR
-443 ALDACRYEEVRAGQ
+443 ALEACRYQDVRARQ
-457 KEAARYREARRDRQ
+457 KEAAGDAMAGHDAEAGRD
-471 AARGGGALR
+471 GGA
-480 DADAAAGSSD
+480 
-490 PMQEVQGALRDPD
+490 QG
-503 AGHEGLR
+503 
-510 DGQSPRDGRYPGV
+510 DGRYVGA

-537 EGARVEVDSWGKLL
+537 EGARVEVDSSGKLL

-567 AQLTADLWGVTPED
+567 AQLTADLWSVSPED

-613 ASGRLKAKVFEL
+613 ATRRLKDKVFEL

-639 RDGRVFVEER
+639 RDGRVFVAER
-649 PDHGVSLAELAGAA
+649 PDRGVSLAELAVAA
-663 VPGWATK
+663 VPGWASK
-670 LPEGMEPRLEATY
+670 LPEGMDPRLEATY

-705 DTGEVTLLDY
+705 GTGEVKLLDY

-754 LGQLLTGTFMDYL
+754 LGQLLTGTFLDYL
-767 LPSCGEVPAIKQVHL
+767 LPSCGEVPDIRQVHL

-814 ALRPLGGIEISETP
+814 ALRPLGGIQISETP

-839 RHRIA
+839 KNRTG

>member
-1 MKDQNAI
+1 MKDQGTI

-16 MREASPLLRG
+16 MREAEPLLRG
-26 QGTYVGDLRFPGM
+26 KGTYVSDLRFPGM

-49 AHAQIRSI
+49 AHATIQAI
-57 DASGAV
+57 DVSAAL
-63 AMAGVVR
+63 AMPGVVR
-70 VLTGE
+70 ILTGE
-75 DIREAIEPFPSS
+75 DIRDAIEPFPSS
-87 FEFHPRPW
+87 FEFHPAPW

-136 ALDGIAVDYEEL
+136 ALDGIAVDYEPL
-148 PPLVDPEAALEPDAV
+148 PPVVDPEAALEPDAV
-163 RVHEDAEDNVVFHF
+163 RIHEDAGDNVVFHF
-177 SIAKGDVERAL
+177 SIAKGNPDRAL
-188 EDAPHRIRERLHHR
+188 ADAPHRIEERLHHR

-216 TAEAKHRRLTVWS
+216 MAEVKPRRLTVWS

-242 AQLGLA
+242 GQLGMA
-248 EETIRVVAPHVGGGF
+248 EETVRVVAPHVGGGF

-272 EVLVPFLALEL
+272 EVLVPYLALEL
-283 GRPVQWV
+283 GRPVQWI
-290 EDRREHFVSTA
+290 EDRREHFISTA
-301 HARDQIHYVEVGFD
+301 HARDQIHYVELGFD
-315 DDGRILGLKDRFLLD
+315 GDGRILALKDRFLLD

-349 QGPYRIPS
+349 QGPYRIPN
-357 LAVTGTCVATNK
+357 LAVTGTCVSTNK

-396 ELGLDP
+396 ELDLDP

-409 FVQPEEIP
+409 LVQPEEIP
-417 YDAGVL
+417 YDAGIL
-423 YRDGEPVRYDNG
+423 YRDGQPVRYDNG
-435 DFPGTLRK
+435 DFPATLAK
-443 ALDACRYEEVRAGQ
+443 AMEACGYHEVRTRQ
-457 KEAARYREARRDRQ
+457 NDAAKDREAVRSGRTTREGGTGTDADVQRERIVRRDGK
-471 AARGGGALR
+471 A
-480 DADAAAGSSD
+480 
-490 PMQEVQGALRDPD
+490 
-503 AGHEGLR
+503 
-510 DGQSPRDGRYPGV
+510 PRDGRYIGV

-537 EGARVEVDSWGKLL
+537 EGARVEVDSSGKLL

-567 AQLTADLWGVTPED
+567 SQLTADLWGVAPED

-613 ASGRLKAKVFEL
+613 ATRRLKAKVFEL
-625 AGHLLEANPDDLTT
+625 AGHLLEANPDDLAT
-639 RDGRVFVEER
+639 RDGRVFVAER
-649 PDHGVSLAELAGAA
+649 PDRGVSLAELAAAA

-670 LPEGMEPRLEATY
+670 LPEGMEPNLEATY

-705 DTGEVTLLDY
+705 GTGEVKLLDY

-754 LGQLLTGTFMDYL
+754 LGQLLTGTFLDYL
-767 LPSCGEVPAIKQVHL
+767 MPTCGEVPAIKQVHL

-839 RHRIA
+839 KNRPG

>member
-1 MKDQNAI
+1 MKDQGAT

-16 MREASPLLRG
+16 MREAEPLLRG
-26 QGTYVGDLRFPGM
+26 QGTYVSDLRFPGM

-49 AHAQIRSI
+49 AHARIRSI
-57 DASGAV
+57 DPSGAL
-63 AMAGVVR
+63 AMQGVIR
-70 VLTGE
+70 ILTGE
-75 DIREAIEPFPSS
+75 DIREAIQPFPPS
-87 FEFHPRPW
+87 FEFHPAPW
-95 LEAIKPVLK
+95 LQAIKPVLK
-104 GPRARVLALGKVRYV
+104 GPRSRVLALGKVRYV
-119 GEPVAMV
+119 GEPVAIV
-126 VAEDRYLAED
+126 VADDRYLAED
-136 ALDGIAVDYEEL
+136 ALDGIAVEYEEL
-148 PPLVDPEAALEPDAV
+148 PPMVDPEAALEPDAV
-163 RVHEDAEDNVVFHF
+163 RIHEDADDNVVFHF

-188 EDAPHRIRERLHHR
+188 ENARHRIEERLHHR

-216 TAEAKHRRLTVWS
+216 MAEVKPRRLTVWS

-242 AQLGLA
+242 VQLGMT
-248 EETIRVVAPHVGGGF
+248 EESIRVVAPHVGGGF
-263 GPKVLVYPE
+263 GPKVLVYHE
-272 EVLVPFLALEL
+272 EVLVPYLALEL
-283 GRPVQWV
+283 GRPVQWI
-290 EDRREHFVSTA
+290 EDRREHFISTA
-301 HARDQIHYVEVGFD
+301 HARDQIHYVELGFD
-315 DDGRILGLKDRFLLD
+315 DDGRILALKDRFLLD

-349 QGPYRIPS
+349 QGPYRVPS

-396 ELGLDP
+396 ELDLDP

-409 FVQPEEIP
+409 FVQPDEIP

-423 YRDGEPVRYDNG
+423 YRDGMPVRYDNG
-435 DFPGTLRK
+435 DFPATLTK
-443 ALDACRYEEVRAGQ
+443 ALDACGYHDVRARQ
-457 KEAARYREARRDRQ
+457 KQAAYHRESAAGAESRRDAQ
-471 AARGGGALR
+471 TLGEGGTPHR
-480 DADAAAGSSD
+480 ADAG
-490 PMQEVQGALRDPD
+490 R
-503 AGHEGLR
+503 EGNVLR
-510 DGQSPRDGRYPGV
+510 DGEAPRDGRYVGV
-523 GIGFYTEGTGVGSF
+523 GIGYYTEGTGVGSF
-537 EGARVEVDSWGKLL
+537 EGARVEVDSSGKLL

-567 AQLTADLWGVTPED
+567 SQLTADLWGVAPED

-613 ASGRLKAKVFEL
+613 ATRRLKDKVFEL
-625 AGHLLEANPDDLTT
+625 AGHLLEANPDDLAT
-639 RDGRVFVEER
+639 RDGRVFVAER
-649 PDHGVSLAELAGAA
+649 PDRGVSLAELAGAA
-663 VPGWATK
+663 VPGWASK
-670 LPEGMEPRLEATY
+670 LPDGMDPRLEATY

-691 WAHAAHVAVVEVDA
+691 WAHAAHVAVVEVDTG
-705 DTGEVTLLDY
+705 TGEVKLLDY

-742 GGALYEEFVYDE
+742 GGALYEEFVYDD
-754 LGQLLTGTFMDYL
+754 LGQLLTGTFLDYL
-767 LPSCGEVPAIKQVHL
+767 LPSCGEVPDIRQVHL

-839 RHRIA
+839 KHRPL

>member
-1 MKDQNAI
+1 MKEEGAI
-8 RHMGRSIP
+8 RHMGRSVP
-16 MREASPLLRG
+16 MREAEPLLRG
-26 QGTYVGDLRFPGM
+26 QGTYVSDLRFPGM

-49 AHAQIRSI
+49 AHATIRGI
-57 DASGAV
+57 DANAAL
-63 AMAGVVR
+63 AMPGVVR
-70 VLTGE
+70 VLTGA
-75 DIREAIEPFPSS
+75 DVRDAIAPFPSS
-87 FEFHPRPW
+87 FEFHPPPW
-95 LEAIKPVLK
+95 LNAIKPVLK
-104 GPRARVLALGKVRYV
+104 GPRARVLALDKVRYV

-126 VAEDRYLAED
+126 VAEDRYKAED
-136 ALDGIAVDYEEL
+136 ALDGITVDYHEL
-148 PPLVDPEAALEPDAV
+148 PPVVDPEAALAPGAV
-163 RVHEDAEDNVVFHF
+163 RIHDDAEDNVVFHF
-177 SIAKGDVERAL
+177 SIAKGDVDRAFA
-188 EDAPHRIRERLHHR
+188 DAPHRIEERLHHR

-216 TAEAKHRRLTVWS
+216 MAEVKPRRLTVWS

-242 AQLGLA
+242 SQLGLA
-248 EETIRVVAPHVGGGF
+248 EEIIRVVAPHVGGGF
-263 GPKVLVYPE
+263 GPKVVVYPE
-272 EVLVPFLALEL
+272 EVLVPYLALEL
-283 GRPVQWV
+283 RRPVQWI
-290 EDRREHFVSTA
+290 EDRREHFISTA
-301 HARDQIHYVEVGFD
+301 HARDQIHYVELAFD
-315 DDGRILGLKDRFLLD
+315 GDGRILALRDRFLLD

-349 QGPYRIPS
+349 QGPYRIPN
-357 LAVTGTCVATNK
+357 LTVTGTCVATNK

-384 FVMERCIDRIAG
+384 FVMERCIDRVAG

-409 FVQPEEIP
+409 FVQPDAIP

-423 YRDGEPVRYDNG
+423 YRDGMPVRYDNG
-435 DFPGTLRK
+435 DFPATLRK
-443 ALDACRYEEVRAGQ
+443 ALDACRYDEVRARQ
-457 KEAARYREARRDRQ
+457 KAAAPERQ
-471 AARGGGALR
+471 AGGAGQDR
-480 DADAAAGSSD
+480 SD
-490 PMQEVQGALRDPD
+490 
-503 AGHEGLR
+503 
-510 DGQSPRDGRYPGV
+510 SRYLGV

-537 EGARVEVDSWGKLL
+537 EGARVEVDSSGKLL

-567 AQLTADLWGVTPED
+567 AQLTADLWGVAPED

-591 IRYGV
+591 IRYGC

-613 ASGRLKAKVFEL
+613 ATLRLKAKVFEL

-639 RDGRVFVEER
+639 RDGRVFVAER

-663 VPGWATK
+663 VPGWASRMPK
-670 LPEGMEPRLEATY
+670 GMEPNLEASY

-691 WAHAAHVAVVEVDA
+691 WAHAGHVAVVEVDA
-705 DTGEVTLLDY
+705 GTGAVKLLDY

-754 LGQLLTGTFMDYL
+754 LGQLLTGTFLDYL
-767 LPSCGEVPAIKQVHL
+767 MPSCGEVPAIRQVHI

-814 ALRPLGGIEISETP
+814 ALRPVAKVEISETP
-828 VTPERVLALIR
+828 VTPERVLALLR
-839 RHRIA
+839 SHRD

>member
-1 MKDQNAI
+1 MKDQGAT

-16 MREASPLLRG
+16 MREAEPLLRG
-26 QGTYVGDLRFPGM
+26 QGTYVGDLRFAGM

-49 AHAQIRSI
+49 AHARIRGI
-57 DASGAV
+57 DASA
-63 AMAGVVR
+63 ALSMPGVVR
-70 VLTGE
+70 VLTGA
-75 DIREAIEPFPSS
+75 DVRDAVAPFPPS
-87 FEFHPRPW
+87 FEFHPPPW
-95 LEAIKPVLK
+95 LNAIKPVLK
-104 GPRARVLALGKVRYV
+104 GPRARVLALDKVRYV

-126 VAEDRYLAED
+126 VAEDRYRAED
-136 ALDGIAVDYEEL
+136 ALDGIAVEYEEL
-148 PPLVDPEAALEPDAV
+148 PPVVDPEAALAPDAV
-163 RVHEDAEDNVVFHF
+163 RIHDDADDNVVFHF
-177 SIAKGDVERAL
+177 SIAKGDVDRAL
-188 EDAPHRIRERLHHR
+188 ADAPHRIEERLHHR

-216 TAEAKHRRLTVWS
+216 MAEVKPRRLTVWS

-242 AQLGLA
+242 SQLGLA

-263 GPKVLVYPE
+263 GPKVVVYPE
-272 EVLVPFLALEL
+272 EVLVPYLALEL
-283 GRPVQWV
+283 GRPVQWI
-290 EDRREHFVSTA
+290 EDRREHFISTA
-301 HARDQIHYVEVGFD
+301 HARDQIHYVELAFD
-315 DDGRILGLKDRFLLD
+315 GDGRILALRDRFLLD

-349 QGPYRIPS
+349 QGPYRVPN
-357 LAVTGTCVATNK
+357 LAVTGTCVTTNK

-402 AEVRFRN
+402 AQVRFRN

-417 YDAGVL
+417 YGAGVL
-423 YRDGEPVRYDNG
+423 YRDGMPVRYDNG
-435 DFPGTLRK
+435 DFPATLRK
-443 ALDACRYEEVRAGQ
+443 ALDACGYEEVRARQ
-457 KEAARYREARRDRQ
+457 KEAA
-471 AARGGGALR
+471 
-480 DADAAAGSSD
+480 
-490 PMQEVQGALRDPD
+490 P
-503 AGHEGLR
+503 
-510 DGQSPRDGRYPGV
+510 DGRYIGV

-537 EGARVEVDSWGKLL
+537 EGARVEVDSSGKLL

-567 AQLTADLWGVTPED
+567 SQLTADLWEVAPED

-591 IRYGV
+591 IRYGI

-613 ASGRLKAKVFEL
+613 ATRRLKAKVFEL
-625 AGHLLEANPDDLTT
+625 AGHLLEANPDDLAT
-639 RDGRVFVEER
+639 RGGRVFVEER
-649 PDHGVSLAELAGAA
+649 PEHGISLAELAGAA
-663 VPGWATK
+663 VPGWASK
-670 LPEGMEPRLEATY
+670 LPEGMEPNLEATY

-691 WAHAAHVAVVEVDA
+691 WAHAAHAAVVEVDA
-705 DTGEVTLLDY
+705 GTGEVKLLDY

-742 GGALYEEFVYDE
+742 GGALYEEFVYDD
-754 LGQLLTGTFMDYL
+754 LGQILTGTFLDYL
-767 LPSCGEVPAIKQVHL
+767 MPTCGEVPVIKQVHL

-814 ALRPLGGIEISETP
+814 ALRPVARIEISETP

-839 RHRIA
+839 GHRD

>member
-1 MKDQNAI
+1 MKDQGAT

-16 MREASPLLRG
+16 MREAEPLLRG
-26 QGTYVGDLRFPGM
+26 HGSYVGDLRFPGM

-49 AHAQIRSI
+49 AHAGIRDI
-57 DASGAV
+57 DAGAALAMPGV
-63 AMAGVVR
+63 AR
-70 VLTGE
+70 VLTGA
-75 DIREAIEPFPSS
+75 DVRDVIAPFPPS
-87 FEFHPRPW
+87 FEFHPPPW
-95 LEAIKPVLK
+95 LNAIKPVLK
-104 GPRARVLALGKVRYV
+104 GPRARVLALDKVRYV

-126 VAEDRYLAED
+126 VAEDRYKAED

-148 PPLVDPEAALEPDAV
+148 PPVVDPEAALEPEAV
-163 RVHEDAEDNVVFHF
+163 RIHEDAGDNVVFHF
-177 SIAKGDVERAL
+177 SIAKGDVDRAL
-188 EDAPHRIRERLHHR
+188 AEAPHRIEERLHHR

-216 TAEAKHRRLTVWS
+216 MAEVKPRRLTVWS
-229 STQVPHSVRRQIA
+229 STQVPHSVRKQIA
-242 AQLGLA
+242 GQLGLA
-248 EETIRVVAPHVGGGF
+248 EEAIRVVAPHVGGGF
-263 GPKVLVYPE
+263 GPKVVVYPE
-272 EVLVPFLALEL
+272 EVLVPYLALEL
-283 GRPVQWV
+283 GRPVQWI
-290 EDRREHFVSTA
+290 EDRREHFISTA
-301 HARDQIHYVEVGFD
+301 HARDQIHYVELAFD
-315 DDGRILGLKDRFLLD
+315 GDGRILALRDRFLLD

-349 QGPYRIPS
+349 QGPYRVPN
-357 LAVTGTCVATNK
+357 LAVTGTCVTTNK

-396 ELGLDP
+396 ELDLDP

-417 YDAGVL
+417 YDAGVI
-423 YRDGEPVRYDNG
+423 YRDGMPVRYDNG
-435 DFPGTLRK
+435 DFPATLRK
-443 ALDACRYEEVRAGQ
+443 ALDACAYDEVRARQ
-457 KEAARYREARRDRQ
+457 RKAAADREAAHRAEVERHTRATPKGDE
-471 AARGGGALR
+471 LR
-480 DADAAAGSSD
+480 DTDT
-490 PMQEVQGALRDPD
+490 VRQGDT
-503 AGHEGLR
+503 LR
-510 DGQSPRDGRYPGV
+510 DGETSREGRYVGV

-537 EGARVEVDSWGKLL
+537 EGARVEVDSSGKLL

-567 AQLTADLWGVTPED
+567 SQLTADLWAVAPED

-613 ASGRLKAKVFEL
+613 ATRRLKAKVFEL
-625 AGHLLEANPDDLTT
+625 AGHLLEANPDDLAT
-639 RDGRVFVEER
+639 RGGRVFVEER
-649 PDHGVSLAELAGAA
+649 PEHGISLAELAGAA
-663 VPGWATK
+663 VPGWASK
-670 LPEGMEPRLEATY
+670 LPEGMEPNLEATY

-691 WAHAAHVAVVEVDA
+691 WAHAAHVVVVEVDA
-705 DTGEVTLLDY
+705 GTGEVKLLDY

-742 GGALYEEFVYDE
+742 GGALYEEFVYDD
-754 LGQLLTGTFMDYL
+754 LGQLLTGTFLDYL
-767 LPSCGEVPAIKQVHL
+767 MPTCGEVPAIKQVHI

-814 ALRPLGGIEISETP
+814 ALRPLGRAEISETP

-839 RHRIA
+839 RHHA

>member
-1 MKDQNAI
+1 MKDQGTI

-16 MREASPLLRG
+16 MREAEPLLRG
-26 QGTYVGDLRFPGM
+26 QGTYVSDLRFPGM

-49 AHAQIRSI
+49 AHARIQAI
-57 DASGAV
+57 DVSGAL
-63 AMAGVVR
+63 AMPGVVR

-75 DIREAIEPFPSS
+75 DIRDAIEPFPSS
-87 FEFHPRPW
+87 FEFHPAPW

-136 ALDGIAVDYEEL
+136 ALDGIAVDYEPL
-148 PPLVDPEAALEPDAV
+148 PPVVDPEAALEPDAV
-163 RVHEDAEDNVVFHF
+163 RIHEDADDNVVFHF
-177 SIAKGDVERAL
+177 SIAKGNADQAL
-188 EDAPHRIRERLHHR
+188 ADAPHRIEERLHHR

-216 TAEAKHRRLTVWS
+216 MAEVKTRRLTVWS

-242 AQLGLA
+242 GQLGMA
-248 EETIRVVAPHVGGGF
+248 EETVRVVAPHVGGGF

-272 EVLVPFLALEL
+272 EVLVPYLALEL
-283 GRPVQWV
+283 GRPVQWI
-290 EDRREHFVSTA
+290 EDRREHFISTA
-301 HARDQIHYVEVGFD
+301 HARDQVHYVELGFD
-315 DDGRILGLKDRFLLD
+315 GDGRILALKDRFLLD

-349 QGPYRIPS
+349 QGPYRIPN

-396 ELGLDP
+396 ELDLDP

-409 FVQPEEIP
+409 LVQPEEIP
-417 YDAGVL
+417 YDAGIL
-423 YRDGEPVRYDNG
+423 YRDGQPVRYDNG
-435 DFPGTLRK
+435 DFPATLAK
-443 ALDACRYEEVRAGQ
+443 AMEACRYHEVRTRQ
-457 KEAARYREARRDRQ
+457 NDAAQDREAVRSGRTTREAGTGTDADFQRDRIVRRDGE
-471 AARGGGALR
+471 A
-480 DADAAAGSSD
+480 
-490 PMQEVQGALRDPD
+490 
-503 AGHEGLR
+503 
-510 DGQSPRDGRYPGV
+510 PRDGRYIGV

-537 EGARVEVDSWGKLL
+537 EGARVEVDSSGKLL

-567 AQLTADLWGVTPED
+567 SQLTADLWGVAPED
-581 VTVVGGDTDA
+581 VTVLGGDTDA

-613 ASGRLKAKVFEL
+613 ATRRLKAKVFEL

-639 RDGRVFVEER
+639 RDGRVFVAER
-649 PDHGVSLAELAGAA
+649 PGRGVSLAELAAAA

-670 LPEGMEPRLEATY
+670 LPEGMEPNLEATY

-705 DTGEVTLLDY
+705 GTGEVKLLDY

-754 LGQLLTGTFMDYL
+754 MGQLLTGTFLDYL
-767 LPSCGEVPAIKQVHL
+767 MPTCGEVPAIKQVHL

-839 RHRIA
+839 KNRPG

>member
-1 MKDQNAI
+1 
-8 RHMGRSIP
+8 MGRSIP
-16 MREASPLLRG
+16 MREAAPLLRG
-26 QGTYVGDLRFPGM
+26 RGTYVGDLRFPGM

-49 AHAQIRSI
+49 AHAAIQNTDVSE
-57 DASGAV
+57 AL
-63 AMAGVVR
+63 AMPGVVR

-75 DIREAIEPFPSS
+75 DIRETIEPFPSS

-104 GPRARVLALGKVRYV
+104 GPRARVLALDRVRYV

-136 ALDGIAVDYEEL
+136 ALDGITVDYQEL
-148 PPLVDPEAALEPDAV
+148 PPVVDPEAALEPDAV
-163 RVHEDAEDNVVFHF
+163 RLHEDADDNVVFHF

-188 EDAPHRIRERLHHR
+188 ANAPHRIRERLHHR

-216 TAEAKHRRLTVWS
+216 MAEVKPRRLTVWS

-242 AQLGLA
+242 SQLGMT

-272 EVLVPFLALEL
+272 EVLVPYLALEL
-283 GRPVQWV
+283 GRPVQWI
-290 EDRREHFVSTA
+290 EDRREHFISTA
-301 HARDQIHYVEVGFD
+301 HARDQIHYVELGFD
-315 DDGRILGLKDRFLLD
+315 GDGRILGLKDRFLLD

-409 FVQPEEIP
+409 FVQPAEIP

-443 ALDACRYEEVRAGQ
+443 ALDACRYEEVRARQ
-457 KEAARYREARRDRQ
+457 KEAARDREARRDRQ
-471 AARGGGALR
+471 AARGG
-480 DADAAAGSSD
+480 DT
-490 PMQEVQGALRDPD
+490 
-503 AGHEGLR
+503 LR
-510 DGQSPRDGRYPGV
+510 DGEFPHDGRYLGV

-537 EGARVEVDSWGKLL
+537 EGARVEVDSSGKLL

-567 AQLTADLWGVTPED
+567 SQLTADLWGMTPED

-613 ASGRLKAKVFEL
+613 ATRRLKAKVFEL
-625 AGHLLEANPDDLTT
+625 AGHLLEASPEDLTT
-639 RDGRVFVEER
+639 RDGRVFVKER
-649 PDHGVSLAELAGAA
+649 PVHGVSLAELAGAA
-663 VPGWATK
+663 VPGWASK
-670 LPEGMEPRLEATY
+670 LPEEMEPRLEATY

-691 WAHAAHVAVVEVDA
+691 WAHAAHVAVVEVDTG
-705 DTGEVTLLDY
+705 TGEVTLLDY

-754 LGQLLTGTFMDYL
+754 LGQLLTGTFLDYL
-767 LPSCGEVPAIKQVHL
+767 LPSCGEVPEIRQVHL

-814 ALRPLGGIEISETP
+814 ALRPLGKVEISETP

-839 RHRIA
+839 QHRPA

>member
-1 MKDQNAI
+1 MKDQNVL

-16 MREASPLLRG
+16 MREAEPLLRG

-49 AHAQIRSI
+49 AHAKIRGI
-57 DASGAV
+57 DTSAAL
-63 AMAGVVR
+63 AMPGVVR
-70 VLTGE
+70 VLAGE
-75 DIREAIEPFPSS
+75 DIRDAIEPFPSS
-87 FEFHPRPW
+87 FEYHPAPW

-104 GPRARVLALGKVRYV
+104 GPRARVLAVDRVRYV

-126 VAEDRYLAED
+126 VAEDRYRAED

-148 PPLVDPEAALEPDAV
+148 PPVVDPEAALEPDAV
-163 RVHEDAEDNVVFHF
+163 RIHDEADDNVVFHF
-177 SIAKGDVERAL
+177 SIAKGDPEQAL
-188 EDAPHRIRERLHHR
+188 KDAPHRIEERLHHR

-216 TAEAKHRRLTVWS
+216 MAEVKPRRLTVWS

-272 EVLVPFLALEL
+272 EVLVPYLALEL
-283 GRPVQWV
+283 GRPVQWI
-290 EDRREHFVSTA
+290 EDRREHFISTA
-301 HARDQIHYVEVGFD
+301 HARDQIHYVELAFD
-315 DDGRILGLKDRFLLD
+315 DDGRILALKDRFLLD

-417 YDAGVL
+417 YDAGVF
-423 YRDGEPVRYDNG
+423 YRDGQPVRYDNG
-435 DFPGTLRK
+435 DFPATLTK
-443 ALDACRYEEVRAGQ
+443 ALDACRYDEVRARQ
-457 KEAARYREARRDRQ
+457 TEAARKRNASGATE
-471 AARGGGALR
+471 AARNAE
-480 DADAAAGSSD
+480 AT
-490 PMQEVQGALRDPD
+490 
-503 AGHEGLR
+503 R
-510 DGQSPRDGRYPGV
+510 DGGTRDGRYLGV

-537 EGARVEVDSWGKLL
+537 EGARVEVDSSGKLL

-567 AQLTADLWGVTPED
+567 SQLTADLWGVTPED
-581 VTVVGGDTDA
+581 VTVVGGDTAA

-613 ASGRLKAKVFEL
+613 ATRRLKAKAFEL
-625 AGHLLEANPDDLTT
+625 AGHLLEANPEDLTT

-649 PDHGVSLAELAGAA
+649 PDHGISLAELAGAA
-663 VPGWATK
+663 VPGWASK
-670 LPEGMEPRLEATY
+670 LPEGMEPNLEATY

-705 DTGEVTLLDY
+705 GTGEVKLLDY

-754 LGQLLTGTFMDYL
+754 LGQLLTGTFLDYL
-767 LPSCGEVPAIKQVHL
+767 LPSSGEVPSIRQVHL

-809 NAVVD
+809 NAVAD

-839 RHRIA
+839 GHRD

>member
-1 MKDQNAI
+1 MKDQGAI
-8 RHMGRSIP
+8 RHMGRSVP
-16 MREASPLLRG
+16 MREAEPLLRG
-26 QGTYVGDLRFPGM
+26 QGAYVADLRFPGM

-49 AHAQIRSI
+49 AHATIRSI
-57 DASGAV
+57 DVSAAL
-63 AMAGVVR
+63 AMPGVVR
-70 VLTGE
+70 VLTGA
-75 DIREAIEPFPSS
+75 DVRDAVAPFPSS
-87 FEFHPRPW
+87 FEFHPPPW
-95 LEAIKPVLK
+95 LNAIKPVLK
-104 GPRARVLALGKVRYV
+104 GPRARVLALDKVRYV

-126 VAEDRYLAED
+126 VAEDRYKAED

-148 PPLVDPEAALEPDAV
+148 PPVVDPEAALAPDAV
-163 RVHEDAEDNVVFHF
+163 PIHDDADDNVVFHF
-177 SIAKGDVERAL
+177 SIAKGDVERAFA
-188 EDAPHRIRERLHHR
+188 DAPHRIEERLHHR

-216 TAEAKHRRLTVWS
+216 MAEVKPRRLTVWS

-242 AQLGLA
+242 SQLGLA

-263 GPKVLVYPE
+263 GPKVVVYPE
-272 EVLVPFLALEL
+272 EVLVPYLALEL
-283 GRPVQWV
+283 GRPVQWI
-290 EDRREHFVSTA
+290 EDRREHFISTA
-301 HARDQIHYVEVGFD
+301 HARDQIHYMELAFD
-315 DDGRILGLKDRFLLD
+315 GDGRILALRDRFLLD

-349 QGPYRIPS
+349 QGPYRIPN
-357 LAVTGTCVATNK
+357 LAVTGTCVTTNK

-396 ELGLDP
+396 ELDLDP

-423 YRDGEPVRYDNG
+423 YRDGMPVRYDNG
-435 DFPGTLRK
+435 DFPATLRK
-443 ALDACRYEEVRAGQ
+443 ALDACGYEEVRARQ
-457 KEAARYREARRDRQ
+457 KEA
-471 AARGGGALR
+471 
-480 DADAAAGSSD
+480 
-490 PMQEVQGALRDPD
+490 
-503 AGHEGLR
+503 
-510 DGQSPRDGRYPGV
+510 PRDGRYVGV

-537 EGARVEVDSWGKLL
+537 EGARVEVDSSGGLL

-567 AQLTADLWGVTPED
+567 AQLTADLWGVAPED

-591 IRYGV
+591 IRYGC

-613 ASGRLKAKVFEL
+613 ATRRLKAKVFEL

-639 RDGRVFVEER
+639 RGGRVFVAER

-663 VPGWATK
+663 VPGWASRM
-670 LPEGMEPRLEATY
+670 PEGMEPNLEASY

-705 DTGEVTLLDY
+705 GTGEVTLLDY

-742 GGALYEEFVYDE
+742 GGALYEEFVYDD
-754 LGQLLTGTFMDYL
+754 LGQLLTGTFLDYL
-767 LPSCGEVPAIKQVHL
+767 MPTCGEVPAIKQVHL

-814 ALRPLGGIEISETP
+814 ALRPIARIEISETP

-839 RHRIA
+839 SHRD

>member
-16 MREASPLLRG
+16 MREAEPLLRG
-26 QGTYVGDLRFPGM
+26 RGTYVSDLRFPGM

-49 AHAQIRSI
+49 AHATLRDI
-57 DASGAV
+57 DVHSAL
-63 AMAGVVR
+63 AMPGVVR

-75 DIREAIEPFPSS
+75 DIRDAIEPFPSS

-95 LEAIKPVLK
+95 LQAIKPVLK
-104 GPRARVLALGKVRYV
+104 GPRARVLALDKVVYV

-136 ALDGIAVDYEEL
+136 ALDRIVVEYVEL
-148 PPLVDPEAALEPDAV
+148 PPVADPEAALEPDAV
-163 RVHEDAEDNVVFHF
+163 PIHEDADDNVVFHF

-188 EDAPHRIRERLHHR
+188 EEAPHRIEERLHHR

-216 TAEAKHRRLTVWS
+216 MAEVKPYRLTVWS

-242 AQLGLA
+242 AQLGMT

-263 GPKVLVYPE
+263 GPKVLVYHE
-272 EVLVPFLALEL
+272 EVLVPYLALEL
-283 GRPVQWV
+283 GRPVQWI
-290 EDRREHFVSTA
+290 EDRREHFISTA
-301 HARDQIHYVEVGFD
+301 HARDQIHYVELGFD
-315 DDGRILGLKDRFLLD
+315 GDGRILGLKDRFLLD

-341 AYNTSAHL
+341 AYNTAAHL

-409 FVQPEEIP
+409 FVQPEDIP

-435 DFPGTLRK
+435 DFPATLAK
-443 ALDACRYEEVRAGQ
+443 ALDACRYHDVRARQ
-457 KEAARYREARRDRQ
+457 KEAARDDRY
-471 AARGGGALR
+471 L
-480 DADAAAGSSD
+480 
-490 PMQEVQGALRDPD
+490 
-503 AGHEGLR
+503 
-510 DGQSPRDGRYPGV
+510 GV

-537 EGARVEVDSWGKLL
+537 EGARVEVDSSGKLR

-567 AQLTADLWGVTPED
+567 AQITADLWGMAPED
-581 VTVVGGDTDA
+581 VSVVGGDTDA

-613 ASGRLKAKVFEL
+613 ATRRLKVKVFEL

-649 PDHGVSLAELAGAA
+649 PDRGVSLAELAGAA
-663 VPGWATK
+663 VPGWASK
-670 LPEGMEPRLEATY
+670 LPEDMEPRLEATY

-705 DTGEVTLLDY
+705 GTGEVNILDY

-722 PAINPLF
+722 PAVNPLF

-809 NAVVD
+809 NAVAD
-814 ALRPLGGIEISETP
+814 ALRPLGRIEISETP
-828 VTPERVLALIR
+828 VTPERVLTLIR
-839 RHRIA
+839 RHRGTA

>member
-1 MKDQNAI
+1 MKERDTL

-16 MREASPLLRG
+16 MREAEPLLRG
-26 QGTYVGDLRFPGM
+26 QGTYVGDLRLPGM

-49 AHAQIRSI
+49 AHAWIRGI
-57 DASGAV
+57 DAGAAR
-63 AMAGVVR
+63 AMPGVVR
-70 VLTGE
+70 VLVGE
-75 DIREAIEPFPSS
+75 DVRDAIAPFPAS

-95 LEAIKPVLK
+95 LQAIKPVLK
-104 GPRARVLALGKVRYV
+104 GPRPRVLALDKVRHA

-126 VAEDRYLAED
+126 LAEDRYRAED
-136 ALDGIAVDYEEL
+136 ALDGIDVDYEVL
-148 PPLVDPEAALEPDAV
+148 APVVDPEAALKADAV
-163 RVHEDAEDNVVFHF
+163 RVHEDAGDNVVFHF
-177 SIAKGDVERAL
+177 DIAKGDVERVL
-188 EDAPHRIRERLHHR
+188 EKAPHRIKERLHHR

-216 TAEAKHRRLTVWS
+216 MAESRPRRLTVWS

-248 EETIRVVAPHVGGGF
+248 EETLRVVAPHVGGGF

-272 EVLVPFLALEL
+272 EVLVPYLALEL
-283 GRPVQWV
+283 GRPVQWI
-290 EDRREHFVSTA
+290 EDRREHFISTA
-301 HARDQIHYVEVGFD
+301 HARDQIHYVELAFD
-315 DDGRILGLKDRFLLD
+315 DHGRILGLKDRFVLD

-341 AYNTSAHL
+341 AYNTAAHL
-349 QGPYRIPS
+349 QGPYRIPN

-396 ELGLDP
+396 TLDLDA

-409 FVQPEEIP
+409 FVQPGEIP
-417 YDAGVL
+417 YDAGIL

-435 DFPGTLRK
+435 DFPATLAK
-443 ALDACRYEEVRAGQ
+443 ALDACRYHDVRARQQPGRQ
-457 KEAARYREARRDRQ
+457 GHRYI
-471 AARGGGALR
+471 GA
-480 DADAAAGSSD
+480 
-490 PMQEVQGALRDPD
+490 
-503 AGHEGLR
+503 
-510 DGQSPRDGRYPGV
+510 

-537 EGARVEVDSWGKLL
+537 EGARVEVDSRGRLR
-551 VSVGASGHGQG
+551 VAVGASGHGQG

-567 AQLTADLWGVTPED
+567 SQITADLWGVAPDD

-596 GTFASRSTVN
+596 GTFASRSTVT

-613 ASGRLKAKVFEL
+613 ATRRLKAKVFEL
-625 AGHLLEANPDDLTT
+625 AGHLLEANPADLTT
-639 RDGRVFVEER
+639 RGGRVFVAER
-649 PDHGVSLAELAGAA
+649 PDHGISLAELAAAA
-663 VPGWATK
+663 VPGWASK
-670 LPEGMEPRLEATY
+670 RPESMEPDLEATF
-683 YYVPQTVT
+683 YYVPRTVT
-691 WAHAAHVAVVEVDA
+691 WGHAAHVAVVAVDP
-705 DTGEVTLLDY
+705 DTGEVELLDY

-722 PAINPLF
+722 PAINPRF

-767 LPSCGEVPAIKQVHL
+767 LPSCREVPHIRQVHI

-809 NAVVD
+809 NAVAD
-814 ALRPLGGIEISETP
+814 ALRPLGGVEISETP
-828 VTPERVLALIR
+828 VTPERLRAQIR
-839 RHRIA
+839 QRRTV

>member
-1 MKDQNAI
+1 VSGGYPQETDGNAVMKDQGAI

-16 MREASPLLRG
+16 MREADPLLRG

-49 AHAQIRSI
+49 AHARIRDV
-57 DASGAV
+57 DASAAL
-63 AMAGVVR
+63 AMPGVVR

-75 DIREAIEPFPSS
+75 DIRDAIEPFPPS
-87 FEFHPRPW
+87 FEFHPTPW
-95 LEAIKPVLK
+95 LDAIKPVLK
-104 GPRARVLALGKVRYV
+104 GPRARVLALDKVRYV
-119 GEPVAMV
+119 GEPVAMA
-126 VAEDRYLAED
+126 VAEDRYRAED

-148 PPLVDPEAALEPDAV
+148 PPVADPETALEPDAV
-163 RVHEDAEDNVVFHF
+163 RVHEDADDNVVFHF
-177 SIAKGDVERAL
+177 SIAKGDTELAL
-188 EDAPHRIRERLHHR
+188 KDAPHRIEERLHHR

-216 TAEAKHRRLTVWS
+216 MAEVKPRRLTVWS

-242 AQLGLA
+242 AQLGLS
-248 EETIRVVAPHVGGGF
+248 EEAIRVVAPHVGGGF

-272 EVLVPFLALEL
+272 EVLVPYLALEL
-283 GRPVQWV
+283 GRPVQWL
-290 EDRREHFVSTA
+290 EDRREHFISTA
-301 HARDQIHYVEVGFD
+301 HARDQIHYVELAFD
-315 DDGRILGLKDRFLLD
+315 GDGRILALKDRFLLD

-349 QGPYRIPS
+349 QGPYRIPN

-409 FVQPEEIP
+409 LVQPEEIP

-435 DFPGTLRK
+435 DFPATLVK
-443 ALDACRYEEVRAGQ
+443 AMEACGYHDVRARQ
-457 KEAARYREARRDRQ
+457 QQAR
-471 AARGGGALR
+471 
-480 DADAAAGSSD
+480 
-490 PMQEVQGALRDPD
+490 P
-503 AGHEGLR
+503 
-510 DGQSPRDGRYPGV
+510 DGRYIGV

-537 EGARVEVDSWGKLL
+537 EGARVEVDSSGKLL

-567 AQLTADLWGVTPED
+567 SQLTADLWSVTPED

-613 ASGRLKAKVFEL
+613 ATRRLKTKVFEL

-663 VPGWATK
+663 VPGWASK
-670 LPEGMEPRLEATY
+670 LPEGMEPNLEATY

-705 DTGEVTLLDY
+705 ETGEVKLLDY

-754 LGQLLTGTFMDYL
+754 LGQLLTGTFLDYL
-767 LPSCGEVPAIKQVHL
+767 LPGCGEVPAIKQVHL

-814 ALRPLGGIEISETP
+814 ALRPLGRIEISETP
-828 VTPERVLALIR
+828 VTPDRVLALIR
-839 RHRIA
+839 KHKTA

>member
-1 MKDQNAI
+1 MKDPGAR

-16 MREASPLLRG
+16 MREAEPLLRG
-26 QGTYVGDLRFPGM
+26 HGTYVSDLRLPGM

-49 AHAQIRSI
+49 AHARIRGI
-57 DASGAV
+57 DTSTALT
-63 AMAGVVR
+63 MPGVVR
-70 VLTGE
+70 VLAGE
-75 DIREAIEPFPSS
+75 DIRDAIEPFPSS
-87 FEFHPRPW
+87 FEFHPPPW
-95 LEAIKPVLK
+95 LDAVKPVLK
-104 GPRARVLALGKVRYV
+104 GPRARVLALGKVHYV

-126 VAEDRYLAED
+126 VAEDRYRAED
-136 ALDGIAVDYEEL
+136 ALDGIAVDYEPL
-148 PPLVDPEAALEPDAV
+148 PPVVDPEAALEPDAV
-163 RVHEDAEDNVVFHF
+163 RVHDDAGDNVVFRF

-188 EDAPHRIRERLHHR
+188 ENAPHRIEERLHHR
-202 RHGGIPMEGRGVVA
+202 RHGGVPMEGRGVLA
-216 TAEAKHRRLTVWS
+216 TVEVKPRRLTVWS

-272 EVLVPFLALEL
+272 EVLVPYLALEL
-283 GRPVQWV
+283 GRPVQWI
-290 EDRREHFVSTA
+290 EDRREHFISTA
-301 HARDQIHYVEVGFD
+301 HARDQIHYVELAFD
-315 DDGRILGLKDRFLLD
+315 DDGRILALKDRFLLD

-417 YDAGVL
+417 YDAGIL

-435 DFPGTLRK
+435 DFPATLTK
-443 ALDACRYEEVRAGQ
+443 AMDSCRYRDVRARQ
-457 KEAARYREARRDRQ
+457 EEAQR
-471 AARGGGALR
+471 
-480 DADAAAGSSD
+480 AG
-490 PMQEVQGALRDPD
+490 R
-503 AGHEGLR
+503 HI
-510 DGQSPRDGRYPGV
+510 GV

-537 EGARVEVDSWGKLL
+537 EGARVEVDSSGKLL

-567 AQLTADLWGVTPED
+567 AQLAADLWGVTPED

-591 IRYGV
+591 IRYGC

-613 ASGRLKAKVFEL
+613 ATRRLKEKVFEL
-625 AGHLLEANPDDLTT
+625 AGHLLEANPDDLIT
-639 RDGRVFVEER
+639 RGGRVFVEER

-663 VPGWATK
+663 VPGWASR
-670 LPEGMEPRLEATY
+670 LPEGMEPNLEASY

-691 WAHAAHVAVVEVDA
+691 WANAAHLAVVEVDSG
-705 DTGEVTLLDY
+705 TGEVRLLDY

-754 LGQLLTGTFMDYL
+754 LGQLLTGTLLDYL
-767 LPSCGEVPAIKQVHL
+767 LPGCGEIPNIRQVHL

-798 GGAIAPPVAVA
+798 GGAIAPPVAIA

-814 ALRPLGGIEISETP
+814 ALRPLGVEISETP
-828 VTPERVLALIR
+828 MTPERLLALIR
-839 RHRIA
+839 GRRTR

>member
-1 MKDQNAI
+1 
-8 RHMGRSIP
+8 
-16 MREASPLLRG
+16 MRL
-26 QGTYVGDLRFPGM
+26 
-39 LHAAVLRSPH
+39 
-49 AHAQIRSI
+49 
-57 DASGAV
+57 
-63 AMAGVVR
+63 
-70 VLTGE
+70 
-75 DIREAIEPFPSS
+75 
-87 FEFHPRPW
+87 
-95 LEAIKPVLK
+95 
-104 GPRARVLALGKVRYV
+104 
-119 GEPVAMV
+119 
-126 VAEDRYLAED
+126 
-136 ALDGIAVDYEEL
+136 
-148 PPLVDPEAALEPDAV
+148 
-163 RVHEDAEDNVVFHF
+163 HEDADDNVVFHF

-188 EDAPHRIRERLHHR
+188 ENAPHRIEERLHHR

-216 TAEAKHRRLTVWS
+216 MAEVKPRRLTVWS

-242 AQLGLA
+242 AQLGMT

-272 EVLVPFLALEL
+272 EVLVPYLALEL
-283 GRPVQWV
+283 GAAGAVDRGPPGAFHQHGPRPRPDTLRGAGV
-290 EDRREHFVSTA
+290 RRRRQDPRAERSLPAGQRRLQPHGA
-301 HARDQIHYVEVGFD
+301 HRRLQH
-315 DDGRILGLKDRFLLD
+315 LG
-330 NGAYNPMGLTD
+330 
-341 AYNTSAHL
+341 HL
-349 QGPYRIPS
+349 QGPYRVPS

-384 FVMERCIDRIAG
+384 FVMERYIDRIAG

-423 YRDGEPVRYDNG
+423 YRDGMPVRYDNG
-435 DFPGTLRK
+435 DFPATLTK
-443 ALDACRYEEVRAGQ
+443 ALEACRYDQVRARQ
-457 KEAARYREARRDRQ
+457 NEAALDRETARDAEAAREGGTQDTDVRREATRDGEAPQ
-471 AARGGGALR
+471 ARPVGHGQRETAPR
-480 DADAAAGSSD
+480 DGDAA
-490 PMQEVQGALRDPD
+490 
-503 AGHEGLR
+503 
-510 DGQSPRDGRYPGV
+510 RDGRYLGV

-537 EGARVEVDSWGKLL
+537 EGARVEVDSSGKLL

-567 AQLTADLWGVTPED
+567 AQLTADLWGVAPED

-613 ASGRLKAKVFEL
+613 ATRRLKGKVFEL
-625 AGHLLEANPDDLTT
+625 AGHLLEANPDDLAT
-639 RDGRVFVEER
+639 RGGRVFVAER

-663 VPGWATK
+663 VPGWASK
-670 LPEGMEPRLEATY
+670 LPEGMDPRLEATY

-691 WAHAAHVAVVEVDA
+691 WAHAAHVAVVEVDTG
-705 DTGEVTLLDY
+705 TGEVKLLDY

-754 LGQLLTGTFMDYL
+754 LGQLLSGTFLDYL
-767 LPSCGEVPAIKQVHL
+767 LPSCGEVPDIRQVHI

-814 ALRPLGGIEISETP
+814 ALRPLGRIEISETP

-839 RHRIA
+839 RHRRPG

>member
-1 MKDQNAI
+1 MKDQGAT

-16 MREASPLLRG
+16 MREAEPLLRG
-26 QGTYVGDLRFPGM
+26 RGSYVGDLRLPGM

-49 AHAQIRSI
+49 AHATIRKI
-57 DASGAV
+57 DTSGAL
-63 AMAGVVR
+63 AMPGVVR
-70 VLTGE
+70 VLAGE
-75 DIREAIEPFPSS
+75 DVRSAIEPFPSS
-87 FEFHPRPW
+87 FESHPRPW

-126 VAEDRYLAED
+126 VAEDRYRAED
-136 ALDGIAVDYEEL
+136 ALDAIAVDYEEL
-148 PPLVDPEAALEPDAV
+148 PPVVDPEAALEPDAV
-163 RVHEDAEDNVVFHF
+163 RIHEDAGDNVVFHF

-188 EDAPHRIRERLHHR
+188 EEAPHRIEERLHHR

-216 TAEAKHRRLTVWS
+216 MAEVKPRRLTVWS

-272 EVLVPFLALEL
+272 EVLVPYLALEL
-283 GRPVQWV
+283 GRPVQWI
-290 EDRREHFVSTA
+290 EDRREHFISTA
-301 HARDQIHYVEVGFD
+301 HARDQIHYVELGFD
-315 DDGRILGLKDRFLLD
+315 DGGRILGLKDRFLLD

-435 DFPGTLRK
+435 DFPATLTK
-443 ALDACRYEEVRAGQ
+443 ALEACRYHDVRARQ
-457 KEAARYREARRDRQ
+457 KEAAHLREA
-471 AARGGGALR
+471 
-480 DADAAAGSSD
+480 
-490 PMQEVQGALRDPD
+490 E
-503 AGHEGLR
+503 R
-510 DGQSPRDGRYPGV
+510 DGESPRDGRYVGA

-537 EGARVEVDSWGKLL
+537 EGARVEVDSSGKLL

-567 AQLTADLWGVTPED
+567 AQLTADLWGVGPED

-613 ASGRLKAKVFEL
+613 ATRRLKAKVFEL

-663 VPGWATK
+663 VPGWASK
-670 LPEGMEPRLEATY
+670 LPGDMEPRLEATH

-691 WAHAAHVAVVEVDA
+691 WAHAAHVAVVEVDTG
-705 DTGEVTLLDY
+705 TGEVKLLDY

-767 LPSCGEVPAIKQVHL
+767 LPGCGEVPAIGQVHL

-814 ALRPLGGIEISETP
+814 ALRPFGGIEISETP
-828 VTPERVLALIR
+828 VTPERVLALMR
-839 RHRIA
+839 KHRTG

>member
-1 MKDQNAI
+1 M
-8 RHMGRSIP
+8 
-16 MREASPLLRG
+16 
-26 QGTYVGDLRFPGM
+26 
-39 LHAAVLRSPH
+39 
-49 AHAQIRSI
+49 
-57 DASGAV
+57 
-63 AMAGVVR
+63 
-70 VLTGE
+70 
-75 DIREAIEPFPSS
+75 
-87 FEFHPRPW
+87 
-95 LEAIKPVLK
+95 
-104 GPRARVLALGKVRYV
+104 
-119 GEPVAMV
+119 
-126 VAEDRYLAED
+126 
-136 ALDGIAVDYEEL
+136 
-148 PPLVDPEAALEPDAV
+148 
-163 RVHEDAEDNVVFHF
+163 
-177 SIAKGDVERAL
+177 
-188 EDAPHRIRERLHHR
+188 
-202 RHGGIPMEGRGVVA
+202 
-216 TAEAKHRRLTVWS
+216 
-229 STQVPHSVRRQIA
+229 
-242 AQLGLA
+242 
-248 EETIRVVAPHVGGGF
+248 VAPHVGGGF
-263 GPKVLVYPE
+263 GPKVVVYPE
-272 EVLVPFLALEL
+272 EILVPYLALEL
-283 GRPVQWV
+283 GRPVQWI
-290 EDRREHFVSTA
+290 EDRREHFISTA
-301 HARDQIHYVEVGFD
+301 HARDQIHYVELAFD
-315 DDGRILGLKDRFLLD
+315 DDGRILALKDRFLLD

-349 QGPYRIPS
+349 QGPYRIPN

-409 FVQPEEIP
+409 FIQPEDIP
-417 YDAGVL
+417 YDAGIL
-423 YRDGEPVRYDNG
+423 YRDGERVCYDNG
-435 DFPGTLRK
+435 DFPATLTK
-443 ALDACRYEEVRAGQ
+443 ALDACRYRDVRARQ
-457 KEAARYREARRDRQ
+457 KEAQ
-471 AARGGGALR
+471 
-480 DADAAAGSSD
+480 
-490 PMQEVQGALRDPD
+490 
-503 AGHEGLR
+503 
-510 DGQSPRDGRYPGV
+510 RDGRYIGA

-537 EGARVEVDSWGKLL
+537 EGARVEVDSSGKLL

-591 IRYGV
+591 IRYGC

-613 ASGRLKAKVFEL
+613 ATQRLKAKVFEL

-649 PDHGVSLAELAGAA
+649 PGHGVSLAELAGAA
-663 VPGWATK
+663 VPGWASR
-670 LPEGMEPRLEATY
+670 LPEGMEPNLEASY

-691 WAHAAHVAVVEVDA
+691 WANAAHVAVVEVDVG
-705 DTGEVTLLDY
+705 TGEVKLLDY

-742 GGALYEEFVYDE
+742 GGALYEEFVYDDM
-754 LGQLLTGTFMDYL
+754 GQLLTGTFLDYL
-767 LPSCGEVPAIKQVHL
+767 MPTCGEIPNIRQVHL

-814 ALRPLGGIEISETP
+814 ALRPLGVEISETP

-839 RHRIA
+839 KHRAE

>member
-1 MKDQNAI
+1 MKDQGAM

-16 MREASPLLRG
+16 MREAEPLLRG
-26 QGTYVGDLRFPGM
+26 RGTYVGDLRFPGM

-49 AHAQIRSI
+49 AHATIRSI
-57 DASGAV
+57 DVSAAL
-63 AMAGVVR
+63 AMPGVVR
-70 VLTGE
+70 VLTGA
-75 DIREAIEPFPSS
+75 DVRDAVAPFPSS
-87 FEFHPRPW
+87 FEFHPPPW
-95 LEAIKPVLK
+95 LNAIKPVLK
-104 GPRARVLALGKVRYV
+104 GPRARVLALDKVRYV

-126 VAEDRYLAED
+126 VAEDRYKAED

-148 PPLVDPEAALEPDAV
+148 PPMVDPEAALAPDAV
-163 RVHEDAEDNVVFHF
+163 RLHDDVDDNVVFHF
-177 SIAKGDVERAL
+177 SIAKGDADRAFA
-188 EDAPHRIRERLHHR
+188 DAPHRIEERLHHR

-216 TAEAKHRRLTVWS
+216 MAEVKPRRLTVWS

-242 AQLGLA
+242 SQLGLA

-263 GPKVLVYPE
+263 GPKVVVYPE
-272 EVLVPFLALEL
+272 EVLVPYLALEL
-283 GRPVQWV
+283 GRPVQWI
-290 EDRREHFVSTA
+290 EDRREHFISTA
-301 HARDQIHYVEVGFD
+301 HARDQIHYVELAFD
-315 DDGRILGLKDRFLLD
+315 GDGRILALKDRFLLD

-349 QGPYRIPS
+349 QGPYRVPN

-417 YDAGVL
+417 YDAGIL
-423 YRDGEPVRYDNG
+423 YRDGMPVRYDNG
-435 DFPGTLRK
+435 DFPATLRK
-443 ALDACRYEEVRAGQ
+443 AVDACGYDEIRARQ
-457 KEAARYREARRDRQ
+457 KEV
-471 AARGGGALR
+471 
-480 DADAAAGSSD
+480 S
-490 PMQEVQGALRDPD
+490 
-503 AGHEGLR
+503 
-510 DGQSPRDGRYPGV
+510 RDGRYVGV

-537 EGARVEVDSWGKLL
+537 EGARVEVDSSGKLL

-567 AQLTADLWGVTPED
+567 AQLTADLWGVAPED

-613 ASGRLKAKVFEL
+613 ATRRLKAKVFEL

-639 RDGRVFVEER
+639 RGGRVFVEER
-649 PDHGVSLAELAGAA
+649 PDHGLSLAELAGAA
-663 VPGWATK
+663 VPGWASRM
-670 LPEGMEPRLEATY
+670 PEGMEPNLEASY

-705 DTGEVTLLDY
+705 GTGEVNLLDY

-742 GGALYEEFVYDE
+742 GGALYEEFVYDD
-754 LGQLLTGTFMDYL
+754 LGQLLTGTFLDYL
-767 LPSCGEVPAIKQVHL
+767 MPTCGEVPAIKQVHL

-814 ALRPLGGIEISETP
+814 ALRPIARIEISETP
-828 VTPERVLALIR
+828 VTPERVRALLR
-839 RHRIA
+839 RYRD

>member
-1 MKDQNAI
+1 MKDKGAT

-16 MREASPLLRG
+16 MREAEPLLRG
-26 QGTYVGDLRFPGM
+26 RGTYVGDLRLPGM

-49 AHAQIRSI
+49 AHASIRAV
-57 DASGAV
+57 DAGGAL
-63 AMAGVVR
+63 AMPGVVR

-75 DIREAIEPFPSS
+75 DIREAIEPFPPS
-87 FEFHPRPW
+87 FEFHPAPW
-95 LEAIKPVLK
+95 LQAIRPVLK

-126 VAEDRYLAED
+126 VAEDRYVAED
-136 ALDGIAVDYEEL
+136 ALDGIAVDYEEI
-148 PPLVDPEAALEPDAV
+148 PPVVDPEAALEPDAV
-163 RVHEDAEDNVVFHF
+163 RIHEDADDNVVFHF
-177 SIAKGDVERAL
+177 SIAKGDVEQAL
-188 EDAPHRIRERLHHR
+188 EDAPRRIEERLHHR

-216 TAEAKHRRLTVWS
+216 MAEVKPRRLTVWS

-242 AQLGLA
+242 AQLGMT

-272 EVLVPFLALEL
+272 EVLVPYLALEL
-283 GRPVQWV
+283 GRPVQWI
-290 EDRREHFVSTA
+290 EDRREHFISTA
-301 HARDQIHYVEVGFD
+301 HARDQIHYVELGFD
-315 DDGRILGLKDRFLLD
+315 DDGRILALKDRFLLD

-349 QGPYRIPS
+349 QGPYRVPS

-423 YRDGEPVRYDNG
+423 YRDGMPVRYDNG
-435 DFPGTLRK
+435 DFPDTLRR
-443 ALDACRYEEVRAGQ
+443 ALEACRYQDVRARQ
-457 KEAARYREARRDRQ
+457 KEAA
-471 AARGGGALR
+471 GGAMAGD
-480 DADAAAGSSD
+480 DAEAG
-490 PMQEVQGALRDPD
+490 
-503 AGHEGLR
+503 R
-510 DGQSPRDGRYPGV
+510 DGEAQGDRRYVGA

-537 EGARVEVDSWGKLL
+537 EGARVEVDSSGKLL

-567 AQLTADLWGVTPED
+567 AQLTADLWGVSPED

-613 ASGRLKAKVFEL
+613 ATRRLKDKVFEL

-639 RDGRVFVEER
+639 RDGRVFVAER
-649 PDHGVSLAELAGAA
+649 PDRGVSLAELAVAA
-663 VPGWATK
+663 VPGWASK
-670 LPEGMEPRLEATY
+670 LPEGMDPRLEATY

-705 DTGEVTLLDY
+705 GTGEVKLLDY

-754 LGQLLTGTFMDYL
+754 LGQLLTGTFLDYL
-767 LPSCGEVPAIKQVHL
+767 LPSCGEVPDIRQVHL

-814 ALRPLGGIEISETP
+814 ALRPLGKVAISETP
-828 VTPERVLALIR
+828 VTPERVLALLR
-839 RHRIA
+839 KHRVG